1 MSDRLG
7 QTAKGKDGKTKYSS
21 LNLFDT
27 YKGKSLETQKPT
39 VTARHGLQ
47 SLGKVAAARRMPPP
61 ANLPSLKAENK
72 GNDPNISLVPK
83 DGTGWA
89 SKQESQDQKSTDAST
104 AQQPE
109 SQLPLASQTSGS
121 SQPKRPAATAVV
133 AAPQE
138 ATPSAQSGTKS
149 WAQASVTHGAQ
160 GDGGKG
166 SNQQSP
172 FSREEF
178 PTLQAAGDQDKV
190 GRERDIAD
198 QSYGPGPSLRPQN
211 VTSWREG
218 GGRNLGAPGGSLIEG
233 ETKELSPEEA
243 ASSIASSADQKVTVR
258 MAEQPPRPGVGVPQ
272 QAVPQPYPPPY
283 RGMMPAF
290 MYSPYCGLPFP
301 TPYGPQG
308 PYRYPPPDA
317 SKFPR
322 VPGPRLPQHPT
333 RMSEA
338 VKRPSILKQDDLKE
352 FDELENET
360 DDGWAGAHE
369 EIDYTEKLKF
379 SDDEDDDEAEKGK
392 SDNWDGQMSRPDRQV
407 SRNSENKKESPSE
420 EHSSV
425 KAARGEGPAP
435 AQAELGLPGSQ
446 PPRVSASWGPAV
458 DHQGRRTG
466 MCSPHEHQVAQGPY
480 SIYRQAASPSVHQ
493 AAVPQDKANPA
504 LANQKAP
511 VGEDEDEAWR
521 QRRKQSSTEIS
532 AAVERARKRREE
544 EERRMQEERRAAC
557 AEKLKRLDEKFGAS
571 EKRQKSEQEKEEASE
586 EKENEEPAGSNKR
599 QRTASSSSFEMTQVE
614 PPPPPEKEAI
624 EVKEEAGVV
633 RVESKVEAVVQGR
646 QPQPSQGYSKY
657 QKSLPPRFQRQQQEQ
672 LLKQQ
677 QQWQQQHHQQQQH
690 QSSQQAPPQQPPQP
704 LAMAPSAPMHPQQQ
718 KPMYPGSIGRP
729 PPPPMP
735 PMGYDPRWMMMP
747 PYMDPRMLQ
756 GRPPIDY
763 FPPGVHP
770 SGLMARERSDSGGS
784 GSEPFDRHPTRGTP
798 PIDPKLAW
806 AGDVFPSAEMRPL
819 ASPIRPHEE
828 DDKGLRSET
837 PPVRHRDTGP
847 PQSFVTGLQQVS
859 ESGPRHIPQMQRFP
873 LVERLDEQRQT
884 PWQNS
889 LPSVQA
895 ELERDRRVEMSS
907 QLQHSHSQRKAEQE
921 SMPLRRETAQLQ
933 HEDKKV
939 EPLVMHASRES
950 GQLSNSVKKAGPHI
964 QAPDILQH
972 KEDHSTKENKQDES
986 RKGDKPSRQDMHRP
1000 QRKESKTETRWGPRP
1015 GSKNR
1020 DDMGDKP
1027 ARRAGPIKKPVLKDM
1042 KREESEQEMEKGKP
1056 ASGDKTSIKGKDKLQ
1071 ESKFEAD
1078 ISKQDSSCSKVSQP
1092 GSSMS
1097 ASNKSLQGPPVT
1109 NMQDDRG
1116 KAKPSGKDQ
1125 RPEKMKPSRPPPKD
1139 FNSGPP
1145 PPRRNRDRDHS
1156 FDRSYSGRGRGRG
1169 RGEFFSRGRGYRG
1182 AYGGRG
1188 RGGRGRSREFRG
1200 YREPMYRMDEGGP
1213 KGSFR
1218 PRNTSETR
1226 SEGSEYEEIPKRRRQ
1241 RGSETGSETHESA
1254 SDVAHSDKEVS
1265 SSSKDQSKEFRN
1277 SDQGRVDKKN
1287 RSEPPKFGDKMPPRL
1302 SDSSRGR
1309 IFTPRGVPSRR
1320 GRGGMPRG
1328 GGRPQQGGWGPPSKM
1343 PPPKK
1348 QPSKEQLK
1356 APESRPPAIPPGKEN
1371 EKSLSDKP
1379 APPVDEPIMPE
1390 GQPHRP
1396 ERPIDKPPRRRR
1408 HGRSQQQ
1415 DKPPRFRRLKQEREV
1430 AARMNGERNLYPAE
1444 ALPPNPPPNPQT
1456 EEIKEVVRNAAG
1468 TKSPDL
1474 SNQNSDQANEEWE
1487 TASESSDFTER
1498 RDKDGMFMKNAPGS
1512 IKSIDP
1518 NAAQKKESS
1527 KRSFSS
1533 QRPGM
1538 DRQNRRSNPGDTS
1551 GKGNRNS
1558 AGSVRNEKR
1567 NWPSPKNRRPVEER
1581 TAPLP
1586 AALPQNASA
1595 VFRVDRIIPSDSAA
1609 IQKAIAE
1616 VNSRHKDR
1624 KLVPGKTKEKSGML
1638 TQFDLNNY
1646 AGVVIIDD
1654 HPAASAD
1661 DETISPLNDG
1671 FTRVLSKRQKKILDD
1686 ERRKKEEHLLQK
1698 AVKICAMDTLHPSLP
1713 GFPKKQ
1719 SKKVILSSIESEES
1733 CKGQTNAADLGTQ
1746 IWNTTHS
1753 VGSLTPPAASGLD
1766 TWIKPLNVFA
1776 EAASAEASQTDSGVD
1791 LSSDCQVSSTSSS
1804 QRSSPAS
1811 SLKTD
1816 TGERVGLINRIGTK
1830 VVEIRSAENQLPEP
1844 KEQRQ
1849 RPARTGALKE
1859 NKFQESATEL
1869 SKEHKPGPIG
1879 NERSLKNKKA
1889 REGQQKECPEV
1900 AAKAVGFS
1908 ISSRPKSKPDPDLL
1922 LETEV
1927 AVPPI
1932 QFGVSAKDSDFSLAV
1947 STLPRSTSSPP
1958 STLQNAASN
1967 DVPLAAPLPI
1977 PTIETPPQDS
1987 EMAPVSLPSNELTLK
2002 MESARKAWEKS
2013 PGVTEKDVAAS
2024 VTIADVPEIT
2034 DDYHS
2039 FVNSIP
2045 VASVAP
2051 SATLSVPSGQIPP
2064 CYMESHFYGSQ
2075 HRGMP
2080 PAISQHQAF
2089 QSGLSRAMPTQQI
2102 TLPLPLQGQSQVSA
2116 LGIRQGAPVSQTQD
2130 MFSSLQSFRSQQL
2143 YLQPGLSPPS
2153 TAMVQGSTLISGGPV
2168 KGQYVGFSAVQ
2179 AAEVAKAQPGL
2190 PYQHAACTPPMS
2202 VIYNTQLGNSQLIDS
2217 QLIQMRQGMA
2227 QPSDF
2232 YSSPLQQ
2239 PSQSNYFA
2247 AAPMSSGPLHQMLVP
2262 MLGSQLSVP
2271 GFGSMQQPLV
2281 QLPQSLHHSQAQTVP
2296 PGPPRRVL
2304 HSSFHTAA
2312 PALGREVNPVDPKI
2326 FHLDRKMNPSPGA
2339 LGYAVPSPAL
2349 FRPGATSPRG
2359 KSPGPNQCGINPL
2372 PCFRGNVSQQM
2383 PSYCSSK
2390 VRSRPYHG
2398 ASYTVPL
2405 HDPIIQAT
2413 RNAYLPPC
2421 PFLATRVPS
2430 GPTDGF
2436 LLPKAAKETD
2446 EDAKAKQRAEVLQST
2461 QRFFERVTPRSNS
2474 DASSLPAKE
2483 HQEAESAPLH
2493 KDEKSSSNP
2502 KPVRTGPIKP
2512 QSIKPQ
2518 DEKL

>member
-104 AQQPE
+104 SQQLE
-109 SQLPLASQTSGS
+109 SQLPPASQTSGS
-121 SQPKRPAATAVV
+121 SQPKRPVAATAVV
-133 AAPQE
+133 ATPQE

-218 GGRNLGAPGGSLIEG
+218 GGRNLGAPGASLIEG

-243 ASSIASSADQKVTVR
+243 ASSIASSADQKVPAR
-258 MAEQPPRPGVGVPQ
+258 MAEQPPRSGTGVPQ
-272 QAVPQPYPPPY
+272 QAVPQPFPPPY

-290 MYSPYCGLPFP
+290 MYAPYCSLPFP
-301 TPYGPQG
+301 APYGPQG
-308 PYRYPPPDA
+308 HYRYPSPDA

-322 VPGPRLPQHPT
+322 VAGPRLPQHPT

-379 SDDEDDDEAEKGK
+379 SDDEDDDDAEKGK
-392 SDNWDGQMSRPDRQV
+392 SDNWDGQLSRPERQEL
-407 SRNSENKKESPSE
+407 RNSEHRKEAPLE

-425 KAARGEGPAP
+425 KAARGEGPAT
-435 AQAELGLPGSQ
+435 ALTELG
-446 PPRVSASWGPAV
+446 PPRVPANWGPTA
-458 DHQGRRTG
+458 D
-466 MCSPHEHQVAQGPY
+466 Y
-480 SIYRQAASPSVHQ
+480 QAA
-493 AAVPQDKANPA
+493 APQDKPSPA

-586 EKENEEPAGSNKR
+586 GKENEEPVGSNKR
-599 QRTASSSSFEMTQVE
+599 QRTASSSSFEMTQAE
-614 PPPPPEKEAI
+614 PPPPPEKEAV
-624 EVKEEAGVV
+624 EVKEETGVA
-633 RVESKVEAVVQGR
+633 RVESKVEAVVPGR
-646 QPQPSQGYSKY
+646 QSQTSQGYSKY

-677 QQWQQQHHQQQQH
+677 QQQWQQQQQQQQQQHHHQQ
-690 QSSQQAPPQQPPQP
+690 QSSQQAPPQQPP

-718 KPMYPGSIGRP
+718 QKPMYTGSIGRP

-735 PMGYDPRWMMMP
+735 PLGYDPRWMMMP
-747 PYMDPRMLQ
+747 TYMDPRMIQ
-756 GRPPIDY
+756 GRPTIDY

-784 GSEPFDRHPTRGTP
+784 GSEPFDRHPSRGTP

-806 AGDVFPSAEMRPL
+806 AGDVFPSTEMRPL
-819 ASPIRPHEE
+819 ASPIRPREE

-837 PPVRHRDTGP
+837 PPVRHRDAGP
-847 PQSFVTGLQQVS
+847 PQSFMSGLQQVS
-859 ESGPRHIPQMQRFP
+859 ESGPRHVAQMQRYQ
-873 LVERLDEQRQT
+873 LVERLDEQRQS

-895 ELERDRRVEMSS
+895 ELGRDRRIEMSA
-907 QLQHSHSQRKAEQE
+907 QLQHPQRKADQE
-921 SMPLRRETAQLQ
+921 PMPVRREAAQLS

-939 EPLVMHASRES
+939 ETHVMHLPRES
-950 GQLSNSVKKAGPHI
+950 TQLSNSVKKAGPHP
-964 QAPDILQH
+964 QPLELLQH
-972 KEDHSTKENKQDES
+972 KEDHSAKENKLDEN
-986 RKGDKPSRQDMHRP
+986 RKGDKPGRQDAHRP

-1020 DDMGDKP
+1020 DEMGEKP
-1027 ARRAGPIKKPVLKDM
+1027 ARRAGPIKKPVLKEL
-1042 KREESEQEMEKGKP
+1042 KREDSEQEIEKGKL
-1056 ASGDKTSIKGKDKLQ
+1056 AAGEKATVKGKDKPQ
-1071 ESKFEAD
+1071 ESKFETD
-1078 ISKQDSSCSKVSQP
+1078 PSKPDSSSASLKSCQP
-1092 GSSMS
+1092 SPSVAG
-1097 ASNKSLQGPPVT
+1097 SNKSLPGPPVV
-1109 NMQDDRG
+1109 NLQDDRG
-1116 KAKPSGKDQ
+1116 KAKPSGKEQ
-1125 RPEKMKPSRPPPKD
+1125 RPEKTKPSKPPSKD
-1139 FNSGPP
+1139 FGSGPP

-1156 FDRSYSGRGRGRG
+1156 FDRGYSGRGRARG

-1200 YREPMYRMDEGGP
+1200 YREPMYRTDEDGA

-1218 PRNTSETR
+1218 PRNPSETR

-1265 SSSKDQSKEFRN
+1265 SNSKEPPKEFRN
-1277 SDQGRVDKKN
+1277 SDQGRMDKRN

-1328 GGRPQQGGWGPPSKM
+1328 GSGGGRPQQGGWGPSSKM
-1343 PPPKK
+1343 SPPKK
-1348 QPSKEQLK
+1348 QPSKEQMK
-1356 APESRPPAIPPGKEN
+1356 APENKLLDAPPGKEHD
-1371 EKSLSDKP
+1371 KSLPDKQVPASDP
-1379 APPVDEPIMPE
+1379 NFPE

-1396 ERPIDKPPRRRR
+1396 ERPLDRPPRRRR

-1430 AARMNGERNLYPAE
+1430 AARMNGERNPFPVDVLPA
-1444 ALPPNPPPNPQT
+1444 NPPPNPQA

-1498 RDKDGMFMKNAPGS
+1498 RDKDGVFVKNSGG
-1512 IKSIDP
+1512 IKSMDP

-1538 DRQNRRSNPGDTS
+1538 DRQNRRSNPGDS
-1551 GKGNRNS
+1551 GGKSSRSS
-1558 AGSVRNEKR
+1558 AGSMRNEKR
-1567 NWPSPKNRRPVEER
+1567 NWSSPKNRRPVEER
-1581 TAPLP
+1581 AP
-1586 AALPQNASA
+1586 ALPPALSQNASA

-1609 IQKAIAE
+1609 IQQAIAE
-1616 VNSRHKDR
+1616 VSSRQKDR
-1624 KLVPGKTKEKSGML
+1624 KLVPGKVKEKSDML
-1638 TQFDLNNY
+1638 TQFDLNDY
-1646 AGVVIIDD
+1646 ASVVIIDD
-1654 HPAASAD
+1654 HPAVSAD
-1661 DETISPLNDG
+1661 DGTMSPLNDG
-1671 FTRVLSKRQKKILDD
+1671 FTRVISKRQKRILDD

-1698 AVKICAMDTLHPSLP
+1698 AVKICGMDTLQASLP
-1713 GFPKKQ
+1713 GFSKKQ
-1719 SKKVILSSIESEES
+1719 SKKVTLSTTKSEES
-1733 CKGQTNAADLGTQ
+1733 NKGQSNATDLGTR

-1753 VGSLTPPAASGLD
+1753 VASLTPPANSGLE
-1766 TWIKPLNVFA
+1766 TWIKPLNVYA
-1776 EAASAEASQTDSGVD
+1776 EAVSAEASQTDSGVD

-1804 QRSSPAS
+1804 QRSSPDG

-1816 TGERVGLINRIGTK
+1816 TGERVGLINRISTK
-1830 VVEIRSAENQLPEP
+1830 VVDMRSPENQLPEP

-1849 RPARTGALKE
+1849 RPARTEALKE
-1859 NKFQESATEL
+1859 NKFQESTSEL
-1869 SKEHKPGPIG
+1869 GKEHKPGPIG

-1889 REGQQKECPEV
+1889 REGQHKASPDRG
-1900 AAKAVGFS
+1900 AKAVGFS
-1908 ISSRPKSKPDPDLL
+1908 VSSRPKSKPDPDLL

-1927 AVPPI
+1927 AMPPI

-1947 STLPRSTSSPP
+1947 STMPKSTSSSP

-1967 DVPLAAPLPI
+1967 DVPLPPPLPVT
-1977 PTIETPPQDS
+1977 TIEAPPQNS
-1987 EMAPVSLPSNELTLK
+1987 EMAPASHPGNELTLK

-2013 PGVTEKDVAAS
+2013 PSVTEKEAAAS
-2024 VTIADVPEIT
+2024 VTNTDVPEIT
-2034 DDYHS
+2034 GGYHS
-2039 FVNSIP
+2039 FVTSIPAIP

-2051 SATLSVPSGQIPP
+2051 SATLSAPGGQIPP
-2064 CYMESHFYGSQ
+2064 CYVESHYYGSQ
-2075 HRGMP
+2075 PRGMP
-2080 PAISQHQAF
+2080 PSISQHQGF
-2089 QSGLSRAMPTQQI
+2089 QPGLSRAMPTQQI
-2102 TLPLPLQGQSQVSA
+2102 TLPLHTPLQGQAQVSA
-2116 LGIRQGAPVSQTQD
+2116 LASDKETPVSQTQD
-2130 MFSSLQSFRSQQL
+2130 MFTSLQSFRSQQL

-2153 TAMVQGSTLISGGPV
+2153 AAMVQGSTLISGGPV
-2168 KGQYVGFSAVQ
+2168 KGQYVGFSAMQ
-2179 AAEVAKAQPGL
+2179 AGEVTKTPAGL
-2190 PYQHAACTPPMS
+2190 PYQQAACTPPMS
-2202 VIYNTQLGNSQLIDS
+2202 LIYNTQLGNSQLIDS
-2217 QLIQMRQGMA
+2217 QLIQMRQGLA

-2239 PSQSNYFA
+2239 PSQSNYFTA
-2247 AAPMSSGPLHQMLVP
+2247 PPMSSGPLHQMLVP

-2271 GFGSMQQPLV
+2271 GFDPCSSPWFNFRS
-2281 QLPQSLHHSQAQTVP
+2281 PLHHSQPQTVP
-2296 PGPPRRVL
+2296 PGAPRRVL
-2304 HSSFHTAA
+2304 HSSFHTTA
-2312 PALGREVNPVDPKI
+2312 PTLGREVNPVDHKT
-2326 FHLDRKMNPSPGA
+2326 FHLDRKMNQSPGA
-2339 LGYAVPSPAL
+2339 LGYTVPSPTM
-2349 FRPGATSPRG
+2349 FRPGTTSPRG
-2359 KSPGPNQCGINPL
+2359 KSPGPAQCGINPL
-2372 PCFRGNVSQQM
+2372 PCFRGNVSQQA
-2383 PSYCSSK
+2383 
-2390 VRSRPYHG
+2390 R
-2398 ASYTVPL
+2398 
-2405 HDPIIQAT
+2405 
-2413 RNAYLPPC
+2413 
-2421 PFLATRVPS
+2421 
-2430 GPTDGF
+2430 
-2436 LLPKAAKETD
+2436 
-2446 EDAKAKQRAEVLQST
+2446 QRAEVLQST
-2461 QRFFERVTPRSNS
+2461 QRFFERVTPHSSSSSNP
-2474 DASSLPAKE
+2474 SSLPASE
-2483 HQEAESAPLH
+2483 QQEGDSLTSH
-2493 KDEKSSSNP
+2493 KDEKSSGNP

>member
-39 VTARHGLQ
+39 VTTRHGLQ

-109 SQLPLASQTSGS
+109 SQLPPASQTSGS
-121 SQPKRPAATAVV
+121 SQPKRPAAATAVV

-138 ATPSAQSGTKS
+138 ATPSAQSGAKS

-243 ASSIASSADQKVTVR
+243 ASSIASSADQKVTAR

-379 SDDEDDDEAEKGK
+379 SDDEDDDDAEKGK
-392 SDNWDGQMSRPDRQV
+392 SDNWDGQTSRPDRQEL
-407 SRNSENKKESPSE
+407 RTSENRKEPPSE
-420 EHSSV
+420 EHLSV

-435 AQAELGLPGSQ
+435 AQTELGPPGSQ

-458 DHQGRRTG
+458 DHQGRRTS

-480 SIYRQAASPSVHQ
+480 SIYRQAASPSIHQ
-493 AAVPQDKANPA
+493 TAVPQDKANPA

-586 EKENEEPAGSNKR
+586 EKENEEPVGSNKR
-599 QRTASSSSFEMTQVE
+599 QRTASSSSFEMTQAE
-614 PPPPPEKEAI
+614 PLPPPEKETV
-624 EVKEEAGVV
+624 EVKEEAGAV
-633 RVESKVEAVVQGR
+633 RVESKVEAVVPGR

-677 QQWQQQHHQQQQH
+677 QQWQQQQHQHHQQQH
-690 QSSQQAPPQQPPQP
+690 QSSQQTPPQQPPQPQP

-837 PPVRHRDTGP
+837 PPVRHRDSGP
-847 PQSFVTGLQQVS
+847 PQSFVSGLQVS
-859 ESGPRHIPQMQRFP
+859 ESGPRHVPQMQRYP
-873 LVERLDEQRQT
+873 LIERMDEQRQT

-895 ELERDRRVEMSS
+895 ELERDRRVEMPS
-907 QLQHSHSQRKAEQE
+907 QLQHSHPQRKTEQE
-921 SMPLRRETAQLQ
+921 SMSLRRETAQLQ

-939 EPLVMHASRES
+939 ESLVMHVSRES
-950 GQLSNSVKKAGPHI
+950 SQLTNTVKKAGPHI
-964 QAPDILQH
+964 QAPEVLQH
-972 KEDHSTKENKQDES
+972 KEDHPVKENKQDES
-986 RKGDKPSRQDMHRP
+986 RKGDKPSRQDVHRP

-1042 KREESEQEMEKGKP
+1042 KREDSEQEMEKGKP
-1056 ASGDKTSIKGKDKLQ
+1056 SGEKVTVKGKDKSQ

-1078 ISKQDSSCSKVSQP
+1078 PSKQDSSASLKASQSGP
-1092 GSSMS
+1092 SLS
-1097 ASNKSLQGPPVT
+1097 ASNKASQGPPISNV
-1109 NMQDDRG
+1109 QDDRG
-1116 KAKPSGKDQ
+1116 KAKSSGKDQ
-1125 RPEKMKPSRPPPKD
+1125 RPEKMKPSKPPPKD

-1145 PPRRNRDRDHS
+1145 PPRRNRERDHS

-1200 YREPMYRMDEGGP
+1200 YREPMYRTEEGGP

-1218 PRNTSETR
+1218 PRNPSETR

-1265 SSSKDQSKEFRN
+1265 CSSKEAPKEFRN
-1277 SDQGRVDKKN
+1277 SDHGRSDKKN

-1328 GGRPQQGGWGPPSKM
+1328 GGGRPQQGGWGPPSKM
-1343 PPPKK
+1343 SPPKK
-1348 QPSKEQLK
+1348 QPSKEQVK
-1356 APESRPPAIPPGKEN
+1356 APESRAADIAPGKEV
-1371 EKSLSDKP
+1371 EKSLSEKP
-1379 APPVDEPIMPE
+1379 PPPVCESVVPE
-1390 GQPHRP
+1390 GQPHRT
-1396 ERPIDKPPRRRR
+1396 ERPLDKPPRRRR

-1430 AARMNGERNLYPAE
+1430 AARMNGERSLFPAE

-1456 EEIKEVVRNAAG
+1456 EEIKEVMRNAAG

-1498 RDKDGMFMKNAPGS
+1498 RDKDGMFVKNAPGG
-1512 IKSIDP
+1512 IKSVDP
-1518 NAAQKKESS
+1518 NATQKKESS

-1538 DRQNRRSNPGDTS
+1538 DRQNRRSNPGDS
-1551 GKGNRNS
+1551 SSKSNRNS
-1558 AGSVRNEKR
+1558 AGSVRSEKR

-1624 KLVPGKTKEKSGML
+1624 KLVPSKMKEKNDML

-1646 AGVVIIDD
+1646 ASVVIIDD
-1654 HPAASAD
+1654 HPAVSAD
-1661 DETISPLNDG
+1661 DESISPLNDG
-1671 FTRVLSKRQKKILDD
+1671 FTRVLSKRQKRILDD

-1698 AVKICAMDTLHPSLP
+1698 AGKICAMDPLHPSLP

-1719 SKKVILSSIESEES
+1719 SKKVTLSNIESEES

-1746 IWNTTHS
+1746 IWNSTRS

-1811 SLKTD
+1811 SLKTE
-1816 TGERVGLINRIGTK
+1816 TGERVGLINRISTK

-1849 RPARTGALKE
+1849 RPARSGALKE
-1859 NKFQESATEL
+1859 NKFQESASEL
-1869 SKEHKPGPIG
+1869 SKDHKPGPIG

-1889 REGQQKECPEV
+1889 REGHPKDGPDTT
-1900 AAKAVGFS
+1900 AKAVGFS
-1908 ISSRPKSKPDPDLL
+1908 MSSRPKSKPDPDLL

-1932 QFGVSAKDSDFSLAV
+1932 QFGVSAKDSDFSLTV
-1947 STLPRSTSSPP
+1947 TTLPRSTGSPP
-1958 STLQNAASN
+1958 NNLQNAASN
-1967 DVPLAAPLPI
+1967 DVPLAAPLPV

-1987 EMAPVSLPSNELTLK
+1987 EMAPVSLPSTELTLK

-2013 PGVTEKDVAAS
+2013 PGVTEKDVSAS
-2024 VTIADVPEIT
+2024 VANTDMAEIT

-2051 SATLSVPSGQIPP
+2051 SATLSAPSNQIPP

-2075 HRGMP
+2075 PRGMP
-2080 PAISQHQAF
+2080 PSISQHQAF

-2102 TLPLPLQGQSQVSA
+2102 TLPLHTPLQGQAQVSA
-2116 LGIRQGAPVSQTQD
+2116 LSIRQGTQVSQTQD
-2130 MFSSLQSFRSQQL
+2130 MFNSLQSFRSQQL

-2153 TAMVQGSTLISGGPV
+2153 AAMVQGSTLISGAPV

-2217 QLIQMRQGMA
+2217 QLIQMRQSMA

-2239 PSQSNYFA
+2239 PNQNSYFA

-2271 GFGSMQQPLV
+2271 GFGSIQQPLV

-2312 PALGREVNPVDPKI
+2312 PTLGREVNPVDPKT
-2326 FHLDRKMNPSPGA
+2326 FHLERKMNPSPGA
-2339 LGYAVPSPAL
+2339 LGYAVPSPAM
-2349 FRPGATSPRG
+2349 FRPGSTSPRG
-2359 KSPGPNQCGINPL
+2359 KSPGPAQCGINPM
-2372 PCFRGNVSQQM
+2372 PCFRGNVSQQ
-2383 PSYCSSK
+2383 
-2390 VRSRPYHG
+2390 
-2398 ASYTVPL
+2398 
-2405 HDPIIQAT
+2405 
-2413 RNAYLPPC
+2413 
-2421 PFLATRVPS
+2421 
-2430 GPTDGF
+2430 
-2436 LLPKAAKETD
+2436 
-2446 EDAKAKQRAEVLQST
+2446 AKQRAEVLQST
-2461 QRFFERVTPRSNS
+2461 QRFFERVTPRNSS
-2474 DASSLPAKE
+2474 DAGPLPAKE
-2483 HQEAESAPLH
+2483 HQEGESVPSH

>member
-89 SKQESQDQKSTDAST
+89 SKQESQDQKNTDAST

-109 SQLPLASQTSGS
+109 SQLPPASQTSGS
-121 SQPKRPAATAVV
+121 SQPKRPAAATAVV
-133 AAPQE
+133 ATPQE

-322 VPGPRLPQHPT
+322 VPGPRLPPHPT
-333 RMSEA
+333 RMPEA

-379 SDDEDDDEAEKGK
+379 SDDEDDDDAEKGK
-392 SDNWDGQMSRPDRQV
+392 SENWDGQTSRPDRQE
-407 SRNSENKKESPSE
+407 SRTSENKKEPPSE
-420 EHSSV
+420 EHLSV
-425 KAARGEGPAP
+425 KAGRGEGLTS
-435 AQAELGLPGSQ
+435 AQTELGPPGSQ

-458 DHQGRRTG
+458 DHQTT
-466 MCSPHEHQVAQGPY
+466 
-480 SIYRQAASPSVHQ
+480 
-493 AAVPQDKANPA
+493 VPQEKANPS
-504 LANQKAP
+504 LANQKTP

-586 EKENEEPAGSNKR
+586 EKENEEPVGSNKR
-599 QRTASSSSFEMTQVE
+599 QRTASSGSFEMPQAE
-614 PPPPPEKEAI
+614 PPPPPEKETV

-633 RVESKVEAVVQGR
+633 RVESKVETVVPGR
-646 QPQPSQGYSKY
+646 QPQPCQGYSKY

-677 QQWQQQHHQQQQH
+677 QQWQQQQQQQH
-690 QSSQQAPPQQPPQP
+690 QSSQQVPPQQPPQPQP

-718 KPMYPGSIGRP
+718 KPMYPGSIGR

-763 FPPGVHP
+763 FPAGVHP

-806 AGDVFPSAEMRPL
+806 AGDVFPPAEIRPL
-819 ASPIRPHEE
+819 ASPIRPHDE
-828 DDKGLRSET
+828 DDKSLRSET

-847 PQSFVTGLQQVS
+847 PQSFVSGLQVS
-859 ESGPRHIPQMQRFP
+859 DSGPRHVPQMQRYT
-873 LVERLDEQRQT
+873 LMDRLDEQRQT

-889 LPSVQA
+889 LPSVQM
-895 ELERDRRVEMSS
+895 ELERDRRVEVSS
-907 QLQHSHSQRKAEQE
+907 QLQHSHAQRKAEQE
-921 SMPLRRETAQLQ
+921 SMPIRRETTQLQ
-933 HEDKKV
+933 HEDKKM
-939 EPLVMHASRES
+939 EPLMMHVPREAS
-950 GQLSNSVKKAGPHI
+950 QLSNVVKKAAPHI
-964 QAPDILQH
+964 QAAEVLQH
-972 KEDHSTKENKQDES
+972 KEDHSVKENKQEENK
-986 RKGDKPSRQDMHRP
+986 KGDKPNRQDMHRP

-1020 DDMGDKP
+1020 DEPSDKP

-1042 KREESEQEMEKGKP
+1042 KREDSEQEVEKGKP
-1056 ASGDKTSIKGKDKLQ
+1056 ASGEKTVVKGKDKLQ
-1071 ESKFEAD
+1071 EFKLEAD
-1078 ISKQDSSCSKVSQP
+1078 CSKQDSSSLKVSQP
-1092 GSSMS
+1092 VPSVSV
-1097 ASNKSLQGPPVT
+1097 SNKPSQGPPLSNV
-1109 NMQDDRG
+1109 QDDRG

-1125 RPEKMKPSRPPPKD
+1125 RPEKAKTSKPPQKD
-1139 FNSGPP
+1139 FNNGPP

-1200 YREPMYRMDEGGP
+1200 YREPMYRTEESGS
-1213 KGSFR
+1213 KSSFR
-1218 PRNTSETR
+1218 PRNPSETR

-1265 SSSKDQSKEFRN
+1265 SSSKEPTKEFRN
-1277 SDQGRVDKKN
+1277 SDQGRADKKN
-1287 RSEPPKFGDKMPPRL
+1287 RAEPPKLADKMPPRL

-1309 IFTPRGVPSRR
+1309 VFTPRGVPSRR

-1328 GGRPQQGGWGPPSKM
+1328 GGGGGGRPQQGGWGPSSKV

-1348 QPSKEQLK
+1348 QPSKEQVK
-1356 APESRPPAIPPGKEN
+1356 TPEIRPLDMHPGKES
-1371 EKSLSDKP
+1371 EKNPSEKLPQVGES
-1379 APPVDEPIMPE
+1379 AAPE
-1390 GQPHRP
+1390 GQPHRS
-1396 ERPIDKPPRRRR
+1396 ERPPDKPPRRRR

-1430 AARMNGERNLYPAE
+1430 AARMNGERNLFPE
-1444 ALPPNPPPNPQT
+1444 SLPPNPPPNPQT

-1498 RDKDGMFMKNAPGS
+1498 RDKDGMFVKNAPGG
-1512 IKSIDP
+1512 IKSVDP

-1538 DRQNRRSNPGDTS
+1538 DRQNRRSNPGDSS

-1567 NWPSPKNRRPVEER
+1567 NWPSPKNRRPVEDR
-1581 TAPLP
+1581 TTLA

-1616 VNSRHKDR
+1616 VNNRHKDC
-1624 KLVPGKTKEKSGML
+1624 KLAPGKIKEKNDML

-1646 AGVVIIDD
+1646 ASVVIIDD
-1654 HPAASAD
+1654 HPAISAD
-1661 DETISPLNDG
+1661 DESISPLNDG
-1671 FTRVLSKRQKKILDD
+1671 FTRVLSKRQKRILDD

-1698 AVKICAMDTLHPSLP
+1698 AVKICTMDSLHPSLS

-1719 SKKVILSSIESEES
+1719 SKKVTHSNLESEES
-1733 CKGQTNAADLGTQ
+1733 CKGQTNAANLGTQ

-1753 VGSLTPPAASGLD
+1753 AASGLD

-1816 TGERVGLINRIGTK
+1816 TGERVGLINRISTK
-1830 VVEIRSAENQLPEP
+1830 VVEIRSAENQLLEP

-1859 NKFQESATEL
+1859 NKFQESASEL

-1889 REGQQKECPEV
+1889 REGQQKENPET

-1908 ISSRPKSKPDPDLL
+1908 INSRPKSKPDPDLL

-1927 AVPPI
+1927 TVPPI

-1947 STLPRSTSSPP
+1947 PTIQRSTSSPP
-1958 STLQNAASN
+1958 NKLQTAASN
-1967 DVPLAAPLPI
+1967 DVPLAAPVPV
-1977 PTIETPPQDS
+1977 PTIETPPQNN
-1987 EMAPVSLPSNELTLK
+1987 EMSPVSLPSNELTLK

-2024 VTIADVPEIT
+2024 VTNADVPEMAGN
-2034 DDYHS
+2034 YHS

-2051 SATLSVPSGQIPP
+2051 SSPLSAPSGHIPP

-2075 HRGMP
+2075 PRGMP
-2080 PAISQHQAF
+2080 PSISQHQAF

-2102 TLPLPLQGQSQVSA
+2102 TLPLHTPLQGQAQVST
-2116 LGIRQGAPVSQTQD
+2116 LSIRQGTPVSQTQD
-2130 MFSSLQSFRSQQL
+2130 MFSPLQSFRSQQL

-2153 TAMVQGSTLISGGPV
+2153 AAMVQGSPLISGAPV
-2168 KGQYVGFSAVQ
+2168 KSQYVGFSAVQ
-2179 AAEVAKAQPGL
+2179 AAEVAKAQQGL

-2217 QLIQMRQGMA
+2217 QIIQMRQSMA

-2239 PSQSNYFA
+2239 PNQSNYFA
-2247 AAPMSSGPLHQMLVP
+2247 ATPISSGPLHQMLVP

-2271 GFGSMQQPLV
+2271 GFGSVQQPLV

-2296 PGPPRRVL
+2296 PGPPRRVV
-2304 HSSFHTAA
+2304 HSGFHTAA
-2312 PALGREVNPVDPKI
+2312 PTLGREVNPMDPKT
-2326 FHLDRKMNPSPGA
+2326 FHLDRKMNPSPETF
-2339 LGYAVPSPAL
+2339 GYSVPSPAM
-2349 FRPGATSPRG
+2349 FRTGSTSPRG
-2359 KSPGPNQCGINPL
+2359 KSPGPVQCGVNSL
-2372 PCFRGNVSQQM
+2372 PCYRGNVSQQ
-2383 PSYCSSK
+2383 
-2390 VRSRPYHG
+2390 
-2398 ASYTVPL
+2398 
-2405 HDPIIQAT
+2405 
-2413 RNAYLPPC
+2413 
-2421 PFLATRVPS
+2421 
-2430 GPTDGF
+2430 
-2436 LLPKAAKETD
+2436 
-2446 EDAKAKQRAEVLQST
+2446 AKQRAEVLQST
-2461 QRFFERVTPRSNS
+2461 QRFFERVTPCSNNS
-2474 DASSLPAKE
+2474 DVGSLPAEE
-2483 HQEAESAPLH
+2483 HQEEESTMPR
-2493 KDEKSSSNP
+2493 KDEKSSSKP

-2518 DEKL
+2518 EEKL

>member
-109 SQLPLASQTSGS
+109 SQLPPASQTSGS
-121 SQPKRPAATAVV
+121 SQPKRPAAATAVV
-133 AAPQE
+133 ATPQE

-322 VPGPRLPQHPT
+322 VPGPRLPPHPT
-333 RMSEA
+333 RMPEA

-379 SDDEDDDEAEKGK
+379 SDDEDDDDPEKGK
-392 SDNWDGQMSRPDRQV
+392 SENWDGQTSRPDRQEL
-407 SRNSENKKESPSE
+407 RTSENKKEPPSE
-420 EHSSV
+420 EHLSV
-425 KAARGEGPAP
+425 KAGRGEGLTS
-435 AQAELGLPGSQ
+435 AQTELGPPGSQ

-458 DHQGRRTG
+458 DHQTT
-466 MCSPHEHQVAQGPY
+466 
-480 SIYRQAASPSVHQ
+480 
-493 AAVPQDKANPA
+493 VPQEKANPS
-504 LANQKAP
+504 LANQKTP

-586 EKENEEPAGSNKR
+586 EKENEEPVASNKR
-599 QRTASSSSFEMTQVE
+599 QRTASSGSFEMPQAE
-614 PPPPPEKEAI
+614 PPPPPEKETV

-633 RVESKVEAVVQGR
+633 RVESKVETVVPGR

-677 QQWQQQHHQQQQH
+677 QQWQQQQQHQQQH
-690 QSSQQAPPQQPPQP
+690 QSSQQVPPQQPPQPQP

-718 KPMYPGSIGRP
+718 KPMYPGSIGR

-763 FPPGVHP
+763 FPAGVHP

-806 AGDVFPSAEMRPL
+806 AGDVFPPAEIRPL
-819 ASPIRPHEE
+819 ASPIRPHDE
-828 DDKGLRSET
+828 DDKSLRSET

-847 PQSFVTGLQQVS
+847 PQSFVSSLQVS
-859 ESGPRHIPQMQRFP
+859 DSGPRHVPQMQRYT
-873 LVERLDEQRQT
+873 LMDRLDEQRQT

-889 LPSVQA
+889 LPSVQM

-907 QLQHSHSQRKAEQE
+907 QLQHSHPQRKAEQE
-921 SMPLRRETAQLQ
+921 SMPIRRETTQLQ
-933 HEDKKV
+933 HEDKKM
-939 EPLVMHASRES
+939 EPLMMHVPRES
-950 GQLSNSVKKAGPHI
+950 SQLSNVVKKAAPHI
-964 QAPDILQH
+964 QAAEVLQH
-972 KEDHSTKENKQDES
+972 KEDHSVKENKQEENK
-986 RKGDKPSRQDMHRP
+986 KGDKPNRQDMHRP

-1020 DDMGDKP
+1020 DEPSDKP

-1042 KREESEQEMEKGKP
+1042 KREDSEQEVEKGKP
-1056 ASGDKTSIKGKDKLQ
+1056 TSGEKTVVKGKDKSQ
-1071 ESKFEAD
+1071 EFKLEAD
-1078 ISKQDSSCSKVSQP
+1078 CSKQDSSASLKASQP
-1092 GSSMS
+1092 VPSVSV
-1097 ASNKSLQGPPVT
+1097 SNKPSQGPPLSNV
-1109 NMQDDRG
+1109 QDDRG

-1125 RPEKMKPSRPPPKD
+1125 RPEKAKTSKPPQKD
-1139 FNSGPP
+1139 FNNGPP

-1200 YREPMYRMDEGGP
+1200 YREPMYRTEESGS
-1213 KGSFR
+1213 KSSFR
-1218 PRNTSETR
+1218 PRNPSETR

-1265 SSSKDQSKEFRN
+1265 TSSKEPAKEFRN
-1277 SDQGRVDKKN
+1277 SDQGRADKKN
-1287 RSEPPKFGDKMPPRL
+1287 RAEPPKLADKMPPRL

-1309 IFTPRGVPSRR
+1309 VFTPRGVPSRR

-1328 GGRPQQGGWGPPSKM
+1328 GGGGGGRPQQGGWGPSSKV

-1348 QPSKEQLK
+1348 QPSKEQVK
-1356 APESRPPAIPPGKEN
+1356 TPEIRPLDMPPGKES
-1371 EKSLSDKP
+1371 EKNPSEKP
-1379 APPVDEPIMPE
+1379 PQVGESAAPE
-1390 GQPHRP
+1390 GQPHRS
-1396 ERPIDKPPRRRR
+1396 ERPPDKPPRRRR

-1430 AARMNGERNLYPAE
+1430 AARMNGERNLFPE
-1444 ALPPNPPPNPQT
+1444 SLPPNPPPNPQT

-1498 RDKDGMFMKNAPGS
+1498 RDKDGMFVKNAPGG
-1512 IKSIDP
+1512 IKSVDP

-1538 DRQNRRSNPGDTS
+1538 DRQNRRSNPGDSS

-1567 NWPSPKNRRPVEER
+1567 NWPSPKNRRPVEDR
-1581 TAPLP
+1581 TTLA

-1616 VNSRHKDR
+1616 VNNRHKDC
-1624 KLVPGKTKEKSGML
+1624 KLAPGKIKEKNDML

-1646 AGVVIIDD
+1646 ASVVIIDD
-1654 HPAASAD
+1654 HPAVSAD
-1661 DETISPLNDG
+1661 DESISPLNDG
-1671 FTRVLSKRQKKILDD
+1671 FTRVLSKRQKRILDD

-1698 AVKICAMDTLHPSLP
+1698 AVKICTMDSLHPSLS

-1719 SKKVILSSIESEES
+1719 SKKVTLSNLESEES
-1733 CKGQTNAADLGTQ
+1733 CKGQTNTADLGTQ

-1753 VGSLTPPAASGLD
+1753 AASGLD

-1816 TGERVGLINRIGTK
+1816 TGERVGLINRISTK
-1830 VVEIRSAENQLPEP
+1830 VVEIRSAENQLLEP

-1859 NKFQESATEL
+1859 NKFQESASEL

-1889 REGQQKECPEV
+1889 REGQQKESPET

-1908 ISSRPKSKPDPDLL
+1908 INSRPKSKPDPDLL

-1927 AVPPI
+1927 TVPPI

-1947 STLPRSTSSPP
+1947 PTIQRSASSPP
-1958 STLQNAASN
+1958 NKLQNAAST
-1967 DVPLAAPLPI
+1967 DVPLAAPVPV
-1977 PTIETPPQDS
+1977 PTIETPPQDN
-1987 EMAPVSLPSNELTLK
+1987 EMSPVSLPSNELTLK

-2024 VTIADVPEIT
+2024 VTNADVPEMAGN
-2034 DDYHS
+2034 YHS

-2051 SATLSVPSGQIPP
+2051 SAPLSAPSGQIPP

-2075 HRGMP
+2075 PRGMP
-2080 PAISQHQAF
+2080 PSISQHQAF

-2102 TLPLPLQGQSQVSA
+2102 TLPLHTPLQGQAQVST
-2116 LGIRQGAPVSQTQD
+2116 LSIRQGTPVSQTQD

-2153 TAMVQGSTLISGGPV
+2153 AAMVQGSTLISGGPV

-2179 AAEVAKAQPGL
+2179 AAEVAKAQQGL

-2217 QLIQMRQGMA
+2217 QIIQMRQSMA

-2239 PSQSNYFA
+2239 PNQSNYFA
-2247 AAPMSSGPLHQMLVP
+2247 ATPISSGPLHQMLVP

-2271 GFGSMQQPLV
+2271 GFGSVQQPLV

-2296 PGPPRRVL
+2296 PGPPRRVI
-2304 HSSFHTAA
+2304 HSGFHTAA
-2312 PALGREVNPVDPKI
+2312 PTLGREVNPMDPKT
-2326 FHLDRKMNPSPGA
+2326 FHLDRKMNPSPEA
-2339 LGYAVPSPAL
+2339 LGYSVPSPAM
-2349 FRPGATSPRG
+2349 FRTGSTSPRG
-2359 KSPGPNQCGINPL
+2359 KSPGPAQCGVNSL
-2372 PCFRGNVSQQM
+2372 PCYRGNVSQQ
-2383 PSYCSSK
+2383 
-2390 VRSRPYHG
+2390 
-2398 ASYTVPL
+2398 
-2405 HDPIIQAT
+2405 
-2413 RNAYLPPC
+2413 
-2421 PFLATRVPS
+2421 
-2430 GPTDGF
+2430 
-2436 LLPKAAKETD
+2436 
-2446 EDAKAKQRAEVLQST
+2446 AKQRAEVLQST
-2461 QRFFERVTPRSNS
+2461 QRFFERVTPCSNNS
-2474 DASSLPAKE
+2474 DVGSLPAEE
-2483 HQEAESAPLH
+2483 HQEEEITMPR
-2493 KDEKSSSNP
+2493 KDEKSSSKP

-2518 DEKL
+2518 EEKL

>member
-109 SQLPLASQTSGS
+109 SQLPPASQTSGS
-121 SQPKRPAATAVV
+121 SQPKRPAAATAVV
-133 AAPQE
+133 ATPQE

-322 VPGPRLPQHPT
+322 VPGPRLPPHPT
-333 RMSEA
+333 RMPEA

-379 SDDEDDDEAEKGK
+379 SDDEDDDDPEKGK
-392 SDNWDGQMSRPDRQV
+392 SENWDGQTSRPDRQEL
-407 SRNSENKKESPSE
+407 RTSENKKEPPSE
-420 EHSSV
+420 EHLSV
-425 KAARGEGPAP
+425 KAGRGEGLTS
-435 AQAELGLPGSQ
+435 AQTELGPPGSQ

-466 MCSPHEHQVAQGPY
+466 MCSPHEHQIAPGSY
-480 SIYRQAASPSVHQ
+480 SIYRQAASPSMHQ
-493 AAVPQDKANPA
+493 TTVPQEKANPS
-504 LANQKAP
+504 LANQKTP

-586 EKENEEPAGSNKR
+586 EKENEEPVASNKR
-599 QRTASSSSFEMTQVE
+599 QRTASSGSFEMPQAE
-614 PPPPPEKEAI
+614 PPPPPEKETV

-633 RVESKVEAVVQGR
+633 RVESKVETVVPGR

-677 QQWQQQHHQQQQH
+677 QQWQQQQQHQQQH
-690 QSSQQAPPQQPPQP
+690 QSSQQVPPQQPPQPQP

-718 KPMYPGSIGRP
+718 KPMYPGSIGR

-763 FPPGVHP
+763 FPAGVHP

-806 AGDVFPSAEMRPL
+806 AGDVFPPAEIRPL
-819 ASPIRPHEE
+819 ASPIRPHDE
-828 DDKGLRSET
+828 DDKSLRSET

-847 PQSFVTGLQQVS
+847 PQSFVSSLQVS
-859 ESGPRHIPQMQRFP
+859 DSGPRHVPQMQRYT
-873 LVERLDEQRQT
+873 LMDRLDEQRQT

-889 LPSVQA
+889 LPSVQM

-907 QLQHSHSQRKAEQE
+907 QLQHSHPQRKAEQE
-921 SMPLRRETAQLQ
+921 SMPIRRETTQLQ
-933 HEDKKV
+933 HEDKKM
-939 EPLVMHASRES
+939 EPLMMHVPRES
-950 GQLSNSVKKAGPHI
+950 SQLSNVVKKAAPHI
-964 QAPDILQH
+964 QAAEVLQH
-972 KEDHSTKENKQDES
+972 KEDHSVKENKQEENK
-986 RKGDKPSRQDMHRP
+986 KGDKPNRQDMHRP

-1020 DDMGDKP
+1020 DEPSDKP

-1042 KREESEQEMEKGKP
+1042 KREDSEQEVEKGKP
-1056 ASGDKTSIKGKDKLQ
+1056 TSGEKTVVKGKDKSQ
-1071 ESKFEAD
+1071 EFKLEAD
-1078 ISKQDSSCSKVSQP
+1078 CSKQDSSASLKASQP
-1092 GSSMS
+1092 VPSVSV
-1097 ASNKSLQGPPVT
+1097 SNKPSQGPPLSNV
-1109 NMQDDRG
+1109 QDDRG

-1125 RPEKMKPSRPPPKD
+1125 RPEKAKTSKPPQKD
-1139 FNSGPP
+1139 FNNGPP

-1200 YREPMYRMDEGGP
+1200 YREPMYRTEESGS
-1213 KGSFR
+1213 KSSFR
-1218 PRNTSETR
+1218 PRNPSETR

-1265 SSSKDQSKEFRN
+1265 TSSKEPAKEFRN
-1277 SDQGRVDKKN
+1277 SDQGRADKKN
-1287 RSEPPKFGDKMPPRL
+1287 RAEPPKLADKMPPRL

-1309 IFTPRGVPSRR
+1309 VFTPRGVPSRR

-1328 GGRPQQGGWGPPSKM
+1328 GGGGGGRPQQGGWGPSSKV

-1348 QPSKEQLK
+1348 QPSKEQVK
-1356 APESRPPAIPPGKEN
+1356 TPEIRPLDMPPGKES
-1371 EKSLSDKP
+1371 EKNPSEKP
-1379 APPVDEPIMPE
+1379 PQVGESAAPE
-1390 GQPHRP
+1390 GQPHRS
-1396 ERPIDKPPRRRR
+1396 ERPPDKPPRRRR

-1430 AARMNGERNLYPAE
+1430 AARMNGERNLFPE
-1444 ALPPNPPPNPQT
+1444 SLPPNPPPNPQT

-1498 RDKDGMFMKNAPGS
+1498 RDKDGMFVKNAPGG
-1512 IKSIDP
+1512 IKSVDP

-1538 DRQNRRSNPGDTS
+1538 DRQNRRSNPGDSS

-1567 NWPSPKNRRPVEER
+1567 NWPSPKNRRPVEDR
-1581 TAPLP
+1581 TTLA

-1616 VNSRHKDR
+1616 VNNRHKDC
-1624 KLVPGKTKEKSGML
+1624 KLAPGKIKEKNDML

-1646 AGVVIIDD
+1646 ASVVIIDD
-1654 HPAASAD
+1654 HPAVSAD
-1661 DETISPLNDG
+1661 DESISPLNDG
-1671 FTRVLSKRQKKILDD
+1671 FTRVLSKRQKRILDD

-1698 AVKICAMDTLHPSLP
+1698 AVKICTMDSLHPSLS

-1719 SKKVILSSIESEES
+1719 SKKVTLSNLESEES
-1733 CKGQTNAADLGTQ
+1733 CKGQTNTADLGTQ

-1753 VGSLTPPAASGLD
+1753 AASGLD

-1816 TGERVGLINRIGTK
+1816 TGERVGLINRISTK
-1830 VVEIRSAENQLPEP
+1830 VVEIRSAENQLLEP

-1859 NKFQESATEL
+1859 NKFQESASEL

-1889 REGQQKECPEV
+1889 REGQQKESPET

-1908 ISSRPKSKPDPDLL
+1908 INSRPKSKPDPDLL

-1927 AVPPI
+1927 TVPPI

-1947 STLPRSTSSPP
+1947 PTIQRSASSPP
-1958 STLQNAASN
+1958 NKLQNAAST
-1967 DVPLAAPLPI
+1967 DVPLAAPVPV
-1977 PTIETPPQDS
+1977 PTIETPPQDN
-1987 EMAPVSLPSNELTLK
+1987 EMSPVSLPSNELTLK

-2024 VTIADVPEIT
+2024 VTNADVPEMAGN
-2034 DDYHS
+2034 YHS

-2051 SATLSVPSGQIPP
+2051 SAPLSAPSGQIPP

-2075 HRGMP
+2075 PRGMP
-2080 PAISQHQAF
+2080 PSISQHQAF

-2102 TLPLPLQGQSQVSA
+2102 TLPLHTPLQGQAQVST
-2116 LGIRQGAPVSQTQD
+2116 LSIRQGTPVSQTQD

-2153 TAMVQGSTLISGGPV
+2153 AAMVQGSTLISGGPV

-2179 AAEVAKAQPGL
+2179 AAEVAKAQQGL

-2217 QLIQMRQGMA
+2217 QIIQMRQSMA

-2239 PSQSNYFA
+2239 PNQSNYFA
-2247 AAPMSSGPLHQMLVP
+2247 ATPISSGPLHQMLVP

-2271 GFGSMQQPLV
+2271 GFGSVQQPLV

-2296 PGPPRRVL
+2296 PGPPRRVI
-2304 HSSFHTAA
+2304 HSGFHTAA
-2312 PALGREVNPVDPKI
+2312 PTLGREVNPMDPKT
-2326 FHLDRKMNPSPGA
+2326 FHLDRKMNPSPEA
-2339 LGYAVPSPAL
+2339 LGYSVPSPAM
-2349 FRPGATSPRG
+2349 FRTGSTSPRG
-2359 KSPGPNQCGINPL
+2359 KSPGPAQCGVNSL
-2372 PCFRGNVSQQM
+2372 PCYRGNVSQQ
-2383 PSYCSSK
+2383 
-2390 VRSRPYHG
+2390 
-2398 ASYTVPL
+2398 
-2405 HDPIIQAT
+2405 
-2413 RNAYLPPC
+2413 
-2421 PFLATRVPS
+2421 
-2430 GPTDGF
+2430 
-2436 LLPKAAKETD
+2436 
-2446 EDAKAKQRAEVLQST
+2446 AKQRAEVLQST
-2461 QRFFERVTPRSNS
+2461 QRFFERVTPCSNNS
-2474 DASSLPAKE
+2474 DVGSLPAEE
-2483 HQEAESAPLH
+2483 HQEEEITMPR
-2493 KDEKSSSNP
+2493 KDEKSSSKP

-2518 DEKL
+2518 EEKL

>member
-109 SQLPLASQTSGS
+109 SQLPPASQTSGS
-121 SQPKRPAATAVV
+121 SQPKRPAAATAVV
-133 AAPQE
+133 ATPQE

-322 VPGPRLPQHPT
+322 VPGPRLPPHPT
-333 RMSEA
+333 RMPEA

-379 SDDEDDDEAEKGK
+379 SDDEDDDDPEKGK
-392 SDNWDGQMSRPDRQV
+392 SENWDGQTSRPDRQEL
-407 SRNSENKKESPSE
+407 RTSENKKEPPSE
-420 EHSSV
+420 EHLSV
-425 KAARGEGPAP
+425 KAGRGEGLTS
-435 AQAELGLPGSQ
+435 AQTELGPPGSQ

-466 MCSPHEHQVAQGPY
+466 MCSPHEHQIAPGSY
-480 SIYRQAASPSVHQ
+480 SIYRQAASPSMHQ
-493 AAVPQDKANPA
+493 TTVPQEKANPS
-504 LANQKAP
+504 LANQKTP

-586 EKENEEPAGSNKR
+586 EKENEEPVASNKR
-599 QRTASSSSFEMTQVE
+599 QRTASSGSFEMPQAE
-614 PPPPPEKEAI
+614 PPPPPEKETV

-633 RVESKVEAVVQGR
+633 RVESKVETVVPGR

-677 QQWQQQHHQQQQH
+677 QQWQQQQQHQQQH
-690 QSSQQAPPQQPPQP
+690 QSSQQVPPQQPPQPQP

-718 KPMYPGSIGRP
+718 KPMYPGSIGR

-763 FPPGVHP
+763 FPAGVHP

-806 AGDVFPSAEMRPL
+806 AGDVFPPAEIRPL
-819 ASPIRPHEE
+819 ASPIRPHDE
-828 DDKGLRSET
+828 DDKSLRSET

-847 PQSFVTGLQQVS
+847 PQSFVSSLQVS
-859 ESGPRHIPQMQRFP
+859 DSGPRHVPQMQRYT
-873 LVERLDEQRQT
+873 LMDRLDEQRQT

-889 LPSVQA
+889 LPSVQM

-907 QLQHSHSQRKAEQE
+907 QLQHSHPQRKAEQE
-921 SMPLRRETAQLQ
+921 SMPIRRETTQLQ
-933 HEDKKV
+933 HEDKKM
-939 EPLVMHASRES
+939 EPLMMHVPRES
-950 GQLSNSVKKAGPHI
+950 SQLSNVVKKAAPHI
-964 QAPDILQH
+964 QAAEVLQH
-972 KEDHSTKENKQDES
+972 KEDHSVKENKQEENK
-986 RKGDKPSRQDMHRP
+986 KGDKPNRQDMHRP

-1020 DDMGDKP
+1020 DEPSDKP

-1042 KREESEQEMEKGKP
+1042 KREDSEQEVEKGKP
-1056 ASGDKTSIKGKDKLQ
+1056 TSGEKTVVKGKDKSQ
-1071 ESKFEAD
+1071 EFKLEAD
-1078 ISKQDSSCSKVSQP
+1078 CSKQDSSASLKASQP
-1092 GSSMS
+1092 VPSVSV
-1097 ASNKSLQGPPVT
+1097 SNKPSQGPPLSNV
-1109 NMQDDRG
+1109 QDDRG

-1125 RPEKMKPSRPPPKD
+1125 RPEKAKTSKPPQKD
-1139 FNSGPP
+1139 FNNGPP

-1200 YREPMYRMDEGGP
+1200 YREPMYRTEESGS
-1213 KGSFR
+1213 KSSFR
-1218 PRNTSETR
+1218 PRNPSETR

-1265 SSSKDQSKEFRN
+1265 TSSKEPAKEFRN
-1277 SDQGRVDKKN
+1277 SDQGRADKKN
-1287 RSEPPKFGDKMPPRL
+1287 RAEPPKLADKMPPRL

-1309 IFTPRGVPSRR
+1309 VFTPRGVPSRR

-1328 GGRPQQGGWGPPSKM
+1328 GGGGGGRPQQGGWGPSSKV

-1348 QPSKEQLK
+1348 QPSKEQVK
-1356 APESRPPAIPPGKEN
+1356 TPEIRPLDMPPGKES
-1371 EKSLSDKP
+1371 EKNPSEKP
-1379 APPVDEPIMPE
+1379 PQVGESAAPE
-1390 GQPHRP
+1390 GQPHRS
-1396 ERPIDKPPRRRR
+1396 ERPPDKPPRRRR

-1430 AARMNGERNLYPAE
+1430 AARMNGERNLFPE
-1444 ALPPNPPPNPQT
+1444 SLPPNPPPNPQT

-1498 RDKDGMFMKNAPGS
+1498 RDKDGMFVKNAPGG
-1512 IKSIDP
+1512 IKSVDP

-1538 DRQNRRSNPGDTS
+1538 DRQNRRSNPGDSS

-1567 NWPSPKNRRPVEER
+1567 NWPSPKNRRPVEDR
-1581 TAPLP
+1581 TTLA

-1616 VNSRHKDR
+1616 VNNRHKDC
-1624 KLVPGKTKEKSGML
+1624 KLAPGKIKEKNDML

-1646 AGVVIIDD
+1646 ASVVIIDD
-1654 HPAASAD
+1654 HPAVSAD
-1661 DETISPLNDG
+1661 DESISPLNDG
-1671 FTRVLSKRQKKILDD
+1671 FTRVLSKRQKRILDD

-1698 AVKICAMDTLHPSLP
+1698 AVKICTMDSLHPSLS

-1719 SKKVILSSIESEES
+1719 SKKVTLSNLESEES
-1733 CKGQTNAADLGTQ
+1733 CKGQTNTADLGTQ

-1753 VGSLTPPAASGLD
+1753 AASGLD

-1816 TGERVGLINRIGTK
+1816 TGERVGLINRISTK
-1830 VVEIRSAENQLPEP
+1830 VVEIRSAENQLLEP

-1859 NKFQESATEL
+1859 NKFQESASEL

-1889 REGQQKECPEV
+1889 REGQQKESPET

-1908 ISSRPKSKPDPDLL
+1908 INSRPKSKPDPDLL

-1927 AVPPI
+1927 TVPPI

-1947 STLPRSTSSPP
+1947 PTIQRSASSPP
-1958 STLQNAASN
+1958 NKLQNAAST
-1967 DVPLAAPLPI
+1967 D
-1977 PTIETPPQDS
+1977 
-1987 EMAPVSLPSNELTLK
+1987 

-2024 VTIADVPEIT
+2024 VTNADVPEMAGN
-2034 DDYHS
+2034 YHS

-2051 SATLSVPSGQIPP
+2051 SAPLSAPSGQIPP

-2075 HRGMP
+2075 PRGMP
-2080 PAISQHQAF
+2080 PSISQHQAF

-2102 TLPLPLQGQSQVSA
+2102 TLPLHTPLQGQAQVST
-2116 LGIRQGAPVSQTQD
+2116 LSIRQGTPVSQTQD

-2153 TAMVQGSTLISGGPV
+2153 AAMVQGSTLISGGPV

-2179 AAEVAKAQPGL
+2179 AAEVAKAQQGL

-2217 QLIQMRQGMA
+2217 QIIQMRQSMA

-2239 PSQSNYFA
+2239 PNQSNYFA
-2247 AAPMSSGPLHQMLVP
+2247 ATPISSGPLHQMLVP

-2271 GFGSMQQPLV
+2271 GFGSVQQPLV

-2296 PGPPRRVL
+2296 PGPPRRVI
-2304 HSSFHTAA
+2304 HSGFHTAA
-2312 PALGREVNPVDPKI
+2312 PTLGREVNPMDPKT
-2326 FHLDRKMNPSPGA
+2326 FHLDRKMNPSPEA
-2339 LGYAVPSPAL
+2339 LGYSVPSPAM
-2349 FRPGATSPRG
+2349 FRTGSTSPRG
-2359 KSPGPNQCGINPL
+2359 KSPGPAQCGVNSL
-2372 PCFRGNVSQQM
+2372 PCYRGNVSQQ
-2383 PSYCSSK
+2383 
-2390 VRSRPYHG
+2390 
-2398 ASYTVPL
+2398 
-2405 HDPIIQAT
+2405 
-2413 RNAYLPPC
+2413 
-2421 PFLATRVPS
+2421 
-2430 GPTDGF
+2430 
-2436 LLPKAAKETD
+2436 
-2446 EDAKAKQRAEVLQST
+2446 AKQRAEVLQST
-2461 QRFFERVTPRSNS
+2461 QRFFERVTPCSNNS
-2474 DASSLPAKE
+2474 DVGSLPAEE
-2483 HQEAESAPLH
+2483 HQEEEITMPR
-2493 KDEKSSSNP
+2493 KDEKSSSKP

-2518 DEKL
+2518 EEKL

>member
-89 SKQESQDQKSTDAST
+89 SKQESQDQKNTDAST

-109 SQLPLASQTSGS
+109 SQLPPASQTSGS
-121 SQPKRPAATAVV
+121 SQPKRPAAATAVV
-133 AAPQE
+133 ATPQE

-322 VPGPRLPQHPT
+322 VPGPRLPPHPT
-333 RMSEA
+333 RMPEA

-379 SDDEDDDEAEKGK
+379 SDDEDDDDAEKGK
-392 SDNWDGQMSRPDRQV
+392 SENWDGQTSRPDRQE
-407 SRNSENKKESPSE
+407 SRTSENKKEPPSE
-420 EHSSV
+420 EHLSV
-425 KAARGEGPAP
+425 KAGRGEGLTS
-435 AQAELGLPGSQ
+435 AQTELGPPGSQ

-466 MCSPHEHQVAQGPY
+466 MCSPHEHQIAQGSY
-480 SIYRQAASPSVHQ
+480 SIYRQAASPSMHQ
-493 AAVPQDKANPA
+493 TTVPQEKANPS
-504 LANQKAP
+504 LANQKTP

-586 EKENEEPAGSNKR
+586 EKENEEPVGSNKR
-599 QRTASSSSFEMTQVE
+599 QRTASSGSFEMPQAE
-614 PPPPPEKEAI
+614 PPPPPEKETV

-633 RVESKVEAVVQGR
+633 RVESKVETVVPGR
-646 QPQPSQGYSKY
+646 QPQPCQGYSKY

-677 QQWQQQHHQQQQH
+677 QQWQQQQQQQH
-690 QSSQQAPPQQPPQP
+690 QSSQQVPPQQPPQPQP

-718 KPMYPGSIGRP
+718 KPMYPGSIGR

-763 FPPGVHP
+763 FPAGVHP

-806 AGDVFPSAEMRPL
+806 AGDVFPPAEIRPL
-819 ASPIRPHEE
+819 ASPIRPHDE
-828 DDKGLRSET
+828 DDKSLRSET

-847 PQSFVTGLQQVS
+847 PQSFVSGLQVS
-859 ESGPRHIPQMQRFP
+859 DSGPRHVPQMQRYT
-873 LVERLDEQRQT
+873 LMDRLDEQRQT

-889 LPSVQA
+889 LPSVQM
-895 ELERDRRVEMSS
+895 ELERDRRVEVSS
-907 QLQHSHSQRKAEQE
+907 QLQHSHAQRKAEQE
-921 SMPLRRETAQLQ
+921 SMPIRRETTQLQ
-933 HEDKKV
+933 HEDKKM
-939 EPLVMHASRES
+939 EPLMMHVPREAS
-950 GQLSNSVKKAGPHI
+950 QLSNVVKKAAPHI
-964 QAPDILQH
+964 QAAEVLQH
-972 KEDHSTKENKQDES
+972 KEDHSVKENKQEENK
-986 RKGDKPSRQDMHRP
+986 KGDKPNRQDMHRP

-1020 DDMGDKP
+1020 DEPSDKP

-1042 KREESEQEMEKGKP
+1042 KREDSEQEVEKGKP
-1056 ASGDKTSIKGKDKLQ
+1056 ASGEKTVVKGKDKLQ
-1071 ESKFEAD
+1071 EFKLEAD
-1078 ISKQDSSCSKVSQP
+1078 CSKQDSSSLKVSQP
-1092 GSSMS
+1092 VPSVSV
-1097 ASNKSLQGPPVT
+1097 SNKPSQGPPLSNV
-1109 NMQDDRG
+1109 QDDRG

-1125 RPEKMKPSRPPPKD
+1125 RPEKAKTSKPPQKD
-1139 FNSGPP
+1139 FNNGPP

-1200 YREPMYRMDEGGP
+1200 YREPMYRTEESGS
-1213 KGSFR
+1213 KSSFR
-1218 PRNTSETR
+1218 PRNPSETR

-1265 SSSKDQSKEFRN
+1265 SSSKEPTKEFRN
-1277 SDQGRVDKKN
+1277 SDQGRADKKN
-1287 RSEPPKFGDKMPPRL
+1287 RAEPPKLADKMPPRL

-1309 IFTPRGVPSRR
+1309 VFTPRGVPSRR

-1328 GGRPQQGGWGPPSKM
+1328 GGGGGGRPQQGGWGPSSKV

-1348 QPSKEQLK
+1348 QPSKEQVK
-1356 APESRPPAIPPGKEN
+1356 TPEIRPLDMHPGKES
-1371 EKSLSDKP
+1371 EKNPSEKLPQVGES
-1379 APPVDEPIMPE
+1379 AAPE
-1390 GQPHRP
+1390 GQPHRS
-1396 ERPIDKPPRRRR
+1396 ERPPDKPPRRRR

-1430 AARMNGERNLYPAE
+1430 AARMNGERNLFPE
-1444 ALPPNPPPNPQT
+1444 SLPPNPPPNPQT

-1498 RDKDGMFMKNAPGS
+1498 RDKDGMFVKNAPGG
-1512 IKSIDP
+1512 IKSVDP

-1538 DRQNRRSNPGDTS
+1538 DRQNRRSNPGDSS

-1567 NWPSPKNRRPVEER
+1567 NWPSPKNRRPVEDR
-1581 TAPLP
+1581 TTLA

-1616 VNSRHKDR
+1616 VNNRHKDC
-1624 KLVPGKTKEKSGML
+1624 KLAPGKIKEKNDML

-1646 AGVVIIDD
+1646 ASVVIIDD
-1654 HPAASAD
+1654 HPAISAD
-1661 DETISPLNDG
+1661 DESISPLNDG
-1671 FTRVLSKRQKKILDD
+1671 FTRVLSKRQKRILDD

-1698 AVKICAMDTLHPSLP
+1698 AVKICTMDSLHPSLS

-1719 SKKVILSSIESEES
+1719 SKKVTHSNLESEES
-1733 CKGQTNAADLGTQ
+1733 CKGQTNAANLGTQ

-1753 VGSLTPPAASGLD
+1753 AASGLD

-1816 TGERVGLINRIGTK
+1816 TGERVGLINRISTK
-1830 VVEIRSAENQLPEP
+1830 VVEIRSAENQLLEP

-1859 NKFQESATEL
+1859 NKFQESASEL

-1889 REGQQKECPEV
+1889 REGQQKENPET

-1908 ISSRPKSKPDPDLL
+1908 INSRPKSKPDPDLL

-1927 AVPPI
+1927 TVPPI

-1947 STLPRSTSSPP
+1947 PTIQRSTSSPP
-1958 STLQNAASN
+1958 NKLQTAASN
-1967 DVPLAAPLPI
+1967 D
-1977 PTIETPPQDS
+1977 
-1987 EMAPVSLPSNELTLK
+1987 

-2024 VTIADVPEIT
+2024 VTNADVPEMAGN
-2034 DDYHS
+2034 YHS

-2051 SATLSVPSGQIPP
+2051 SSPLSAPSGHIPP

-2075 HRGMP
+2075 PRGMP
-2080 PAISQHQAF
+2080 PSISQHQAF

-2102 TLPLPLQGQSQVSA
+2102 TLPLHTPLQGQAQVST
-2116 LGIRQGAPVSQTQD
+2116 LSIRQGTPVSQTQD
-2130 MFSSLQSFRSQQL
+2130 MFSPLQSFRSQQL

-2153 TAMVQGSTLISGGPV
+2153 AAMVQGSPLISGAPV
-2168 KGQYVGFSAVQ
+2168 KSQYVGFSAVQ
-2179 AAEVAKAQPGL
+2179 AAEVAKAQQGL

-2217 QLIQMRQGMA
+2217 QIIQMRQSMA

-2239 PSQSNYFA
+2239 PNQSNYFA
-2247 AAPMSSGPLHQMLVP
+2247 ATPISSGPLHQMLVP

-2271 GFGSMQQPLV
+2271 GFGSVQQPLV

-2296 PGPPRRVL
+2296 PGPPRRVV
-2304 HSSFHTAA
+2304 HSGFHTAA
-2312 PALGREVNPVDPKI
+2312 PTLGREVNPMDPKT
-2326 FHLDRKMNPSPGA
+2326 FHLDRKMNPSPETF
-2339 LGYAVPSPAL
+2339 GYSVPSPAM
-2349 FRPGATSPRG
+2349 FRTGSTSPRG
-2359 KSPGPNQCGINPL
+2359 KSPGPVQCGVNSL
-2372 PCFRGNVSQQM
+2372 PCYRGNVSQQ
-2383 PSYCSSK
+2383 
-2390 VRSRPYHG
+2390 
-2398 ASYTVPL
+2398 
-2405 HDPIIQAT
+2405 
-2413 RNAYLPPC
+2413 
-2421 PFLATRVPS
+2421 
-2430 GPTDGF
+2430 
-2436 LLPKAAKETD
+2436 
-2446 EDAKAKQRAEVLQST
+2446 AKQRAEVLQST
-2461 QRFFERVTPRSNS
+2461 QRFFERVTPCSNNS
-2474 DASSLPAKE
+2474 DVGSLPAEE
-2483 HQEAESAPLH
+2483 HQEEESTMPR
-2493 KDEKSSSNP
+2493 KDEKSSSKP

-2518 DEKL
+2518 EEKL

>member
-104 AQQPE
+104 SQQPE
-109 SQLPLASQTSGS
+109 SQLPPASQTSGS
-121 SQPKRPAATAVV
+121 NQSKRSAAATAVV
-133 AAPQE
+133 ATPQE
-138 ATPSAQSGTKS
+138 TTPSAQSGTKS

-218 GGRNLGAPGGSLIEG
+218 GGRNLGAPGVSLIEG

-243 ASSIASSADQKVTVR
+243 ASCIASSADQKVPLR
-258 MAEQPPRPGVGVPQ
+258 MAEQPPRSGSGVPQ

-290 MYSPYCGLPFP
+290 MYAPYCGLPFP
-301 TPYGPQG
+301 APYGPQG
-308 PYRYPPPDA
+308 SYRYPSPDA

-322 VPGPRLPQHPT
+322 VPAPRLPQHPT

-379 SDDEDDDEAEKGK
+379 SDDEDDDDAEKGK
-392 SDNWDGQMSRPDRQV
+392 SDNWDGQVNRPERQEL
-407 SRNSENKKESPSE
+407 RNSEHRKETPSE
-420 EHSSV
+420 EHPSV
-425 KAARGEGPAP
+425 KATRSEGAAP
-435 AQAELGLPGSQ
+435 ASSELGP
-446 PPRVSASWGPAV
+446 PPRVPTNWGPAV
-458 DHQGRRTG
+458 DYQGRRAG
-466 MCSPHEHQVAQGPY
+466 MGLSHEHQVTHGLY
-480 SIYRQAASPSVHQ
+480 NIFRQASSLSMHQ
-493 AAVPQDKANPA
+493 DAAPQDKPGA
-504 LANQKAP
+504 LATQKAP

-521 QRRKQSSTEIS
+521 QRRKQSSSEIS

-586 EKENEEPAGSNKR
+586 GKENEEPVGSNKR
-599 QRTASSSSFEMTQVE
+599 QRTASSSSFEMTQAD
-614 PPPPPEKEAI
+614 PPPPPEKETI
-624 EVKEEAGVV
+624 EVKEETGVV
-633 RVESKVEAVVQGR
+633 RVESKVEVVVPGR
-646 QPQPSQGYSKY
+646 QTQTSQGYSKY

-677 QQWQQQHHQQQQH
+677 QQQWQQQQQQQHHHHQQP
-690 QSSQQAPPQQPPQP
+690 SSQQAPSQQPPQP
-704 LAMAPSAPMHPQQQ
+704 LAMAPSAPMHPQQQQ

-735 PMGYDPRWMMMP
+735 PIGYDPRWMMMP
-747 PYMDPRMLQ
+747 PYMDPRMMQ
-756 GRPPIDY
+756 GRHPIDY

-784 GSEPFDRHPTRGTP
+784 GSEPFDRHPSRGTP

-806 AGDVFPSAEMRPL
+806 AGDVFPSTEIRPL
-819 ASPIRPHEE
+819 ASPIRPHED

-837 PPVRHRDTGP
+837 PPVRHRDAGP
-847 PQSFVTGLQQVS
+847 PQSFMSSLQPVS
-859 ESGPRHIPQMQRFP
+859 ESGPRHVAQMQRYP
-873 LVERLDEQRQT
+873 LVERLDEQRPS

-889 LPSVQA
+889 LPSSIQA
-895 ELERDRRVEMSS
+895 ELSRDRRMEMSA
-907 QLQHSHSQRKAEQE
+907 QLQHSARKPDQE
-921 SMPLRRETAQLQ
+921 LMPARREVAQLS

-939 EPLVMHASRES
+939 EPHVMHHPRES
-950 GQLSNSVKKAGPHI
+950 VGLPNSVKKTGPPP
-964 QAPDILQH
+964 QPLELLQH
-972 KEDHSTKENKQDES
+972 KEDHQAKENKQEES
-986 RKGDKPSRQDMHRP
+986 RKGDKPGRQDVHRS
-1000 QRKESKTETRWGPRP
+1000 QRREPKTETRWGPRP
-1015 GSKNR
+1015 GSKSR
-1020 DDMGDKP
+1020 DEAGEKP
-1027 ARRAGPIKKPVLKDM
+1027 ARRAGPIKKPVLKEL
-1042 KREESEQEMEKGKP
+1042 KREDSEQETEKGKP
-1056 ASGDKTSIKGKDKLQ
+1056 AAGEKVTVKGKDRPL

-1078 ISKQDSSCSKVSQP
+1078 PCKPDSSSSTGLKVNQP
-1092 GSSMS
+1092 GPPIV
-1097 ASNKSLQGPPVT
+1097 SNKSLPGPPVT
-1109 NMQDDRG
+1109 NLQDDRG
-1116 KAKPSGKDQ
+1116 KAKAPGKDQ
-1125 RPEKMKPSRPPPKD
+1125 RTEKAKPSKPPPKE
-1139 FNSGPP
+1139 FGG
-1145 PPRRNRDRDHS
+1145 PRRSRDRDQM
-1156 FDRSYSGRGRGRG
+1156 FEGGYAGRGRPRG

-1182 AYGGRG
+1182 SYGGRG

-1200 YREPMYRMDEGGP
+1200 SREPVYRAGEEGA

-1218 PRNTSETR
+1218 PRNPSETR

-1254 SDVAHSDKEVS
+1254 SDVAHSDKEAPS
-1265 SSSKDQSKEFRN
+1265 GPKEPRN
-1277 SDQGRVDKKN
+1277 PDQGRMDK
-1287 RSEPPKFGDKMPPRL
+1287 RGRPEPAKFGDKTPPRL
-1302 SDSSRGR
+1302 SDTSRGR

-1320 GRGGMPRG
+1320 GRGGAPRG
-1328 GGRPQQGGWGPPSKM
+1328 GSRPQQGGWGPPSRA
-1343 PPPKK
+1343 PPPRK
-1348 QPSKEQLK
+1348 QPSKEQAK
-1356 APESRPPAIPPGKEN
+1356 APEGKPLDVPSGKEHD
-1371 EKSLSDKP
+1371 KSLPEKP
-1379 APPVDEPIMPE
+1379 VPTVDPGFPDGHPP
-1390 GQPHRP
+1390 RP
-1396 ERPIDKPPRRRR
+1396 ERPLDRPPRRRR

-1430 AARMNGERNLYPAE
+1430 AARMNGERSPFPAE
-1444 ALPPNPPPNPQT
+1444 ALPVNPPPNPQT
-1456 EEIKEVVRNAAG
+1456 EEVREVVRHAAG

-1498 RDKDGMFMKNAPGS
+1498 RDKDGMLVKGVPGTV
-1512 IKSIDP
+1512 KSMDP

-1538 DRQNRRSNPGDTS
+1538 DRQNRRSNPGDS
-1551 GKGNRNS
+1551 GGKSSRSNT
-1558 AGSVRNEKR
+1558 GSMKNEKR
-1567 NWPSPKNRRPVEER
+1567 NWSSPKNKRPVEER
-1581 TAPLP
+1581 APSLP
-1586 AALPQNASA
+1586 AALSQNASA

-1609 IQKAIAE
+1609 IQQAIAE
-1616 VNSRHKDR
+1616 VSSRHKDR
-1624 KLVPGKTKEKSGML
+1624 KLAPAKAKEKSDML
-1638 TQFDLNNY
+1638 TQFDLNDY
-1646 AGVVIIDD
+1646 ASVVIIDD
-1654 HPAASAD
+1654 HPAVSAD

-1671 FTRVLSKRQKKILDD
+1671 FTRVISKRQKRIMDE
-1686 ERRKKEEHLLQK
+1686 ERRKKEENLLQK
-1698 AVKICAMDTLHPSLP
+1698 AVKICGIDTLQASLP

-1719 SKKVILSSIESEES
+1719 SKKVTMSATKSEES
-1733 CKGQTNAADLGTQ
+1733 NTDQTNATDLGTQ

-1753 VGSLTPPAASGLD
+1753 VGSLNPPATSGLD

-1776 EAASAEASQTDSGVD
+1776 EAVSAEASQTDSGVD

-1804 QRSSPAS
+1804 QRSSPDG

-1816 TGERVGLINRIGTK
+1816 TGERVGLINRISTK
-1830 VVEIRSAENQLPEP
+1830 VVDMRSSENQLPEP

-1859 NKFQESATEL
+1859 NKESASEL
-1869 SKEHKPGPIG
+1869 GKEHKPGPIG

-1889 REGQQKECPEV
+1889 REGQHKSSPDRG
-1900 AAKAVGFS
+1900 AKGVGFS
-1908 ISSRPKSKPDPDLL
+1908 ISRPKSKPDPDLL
-1922 LETEV
+1922 LENEV

-1932 QFGVSAKDSDFSLAV
+1932 QFGASAKDSDFNLNV
-1947 STLPRSTSSPP
+1947 STLPRSASSSPN
-1958 STLQNAASN
+1958 TLQNSASN
-1967 DVPLAAPLPI
+1967 DVPLAPPLPVA
-1977 PTIETPPQDS
+1977 TIEAPPQDN
-1987 EMAPVSLPSNELTLK
+1987 EMAPASHPGNELTLK

-2013 PGVTEKDVAAS
+2013 PSVTEKEVAAS
-2024 VTIADVPEIT
+2024 VTNTDVPEMSGG
-2034 DDYHS
+2034 YHS
-2039 FVNSIP
+2039 FVTSIPAIP

-2051 SATLSVPSGQIPP
+2051 SATLSAPGGQIPP
-2064 CYMESHFYGSQ
+2064 CYVDSHYYSSQ
-2075 HRGMP
+2075 PRGMP
-2080 PAISQHQAF
+2080 PSISQHQGF
-2089 QSGLSRAMPTQQI
+2089 QPGLSRAMPTQQI
-2102 TLPLPLQGQSQVSA
+2102 TLPLHTPLQGQTQVSA
-2116 LGIRQGAPVSQTQD
+2116 LGIQQGTPVSQTQD
-2130 MFSSLQSFRSQQL
+2130 MFASLQSFRSQQL

-2153 TAMVQGSTLISGGPV
+2153 AAMVQGSTLISGGPV
-2168 KGQYVGFSAVQ
+2168 KGQYVGFSAMQ
-2179 AAEVAKAQPGL
+2179 AGEVTKAPAGL
-2190 PYQHAACTPPMS
+2190 PYQQAACTHPMS

-2217 QLIQMRQGMA
+2217 QLIQMRQGLA

-2239 PSQSNYFA
+2239 PSQSNYFTA
-2247 AAPMSSGPLHQMLVP
+2247 PPMSSGPLHQMLVP

-2281 QLPQSLHHSQAQTVP
+2281 QLPQSLHQSQAQTVP
-2296 PGPPRRVL
+2296 PGAPRRVL
-2304 HSSFHTAA
+2304 HSSFHTTA
-2312 PALGREVNPVDPKI
+2312 PTLGRENDFFYVQVNPVDPKS
-2326 FHLDRKMNPSPGA
+2326 FHLDRKMNQSPGA
-2339 LGYAVPSPAL
+2339 LGYTVPSPTM
-2349 FRPGATSPRG
+2349 FRPGTTSPRG
-2359 KSPGPNQCGINPL
+2359 KSPGPIQCGINPL
-2372 PCFRGNVSQQM
+2372 LCFRGNVSQQ
-2383 PSYCSSK
+2383 
-2390 VRSRPYHG
+2390 
-2398 ASYTVPL
+2398 
-2405 HDPIIQAT
+2405 
-2413 RNAYLPPC
+2413 
-2421 PFLATRVPS
+2421 
-2430 GPTDGF
+2430 
-2436 LLPKAAKETD
+2436 
-2446 EDAKAKQRAEVLQST
+2446 AKQRAEVLQST
-2461 QRFFERVTPRSNS
+2461 QRFFERVTPRSSCNNNP
-2474 DASSLPAKE
+2474 SSLPATE
-2483 HQEAESAPLH
+2483 QQEGDALASH
-2493 KDEKSSSNP
+2493 KDEKSSGNP

-2512 QSIKPQ
+2512 QSVKPQ

>member
-104 AQQPE
+104 SQQPE
-109 SQLPLASQTSGS
+109 SQLPPASQTSGS
-121 SQPKRPAATAVV
+121 NQTKRPVAATAVG

-138 ATPSAQSGTKS
+138 ATPSVQSGTKS

-218 GGRNLGAPGGSLIEG
+218 GGRNLGAPGASLIEG
-233 ETKELSPEEA
+233 ETKEASPEEA
-243 ASSIASSADQKVTVR
+243 ASSTASSVDQKVPAR
-258 MAEQPPRPGVGVPQ
+258 MAEQPPRSGGGVPQ
-272 QAVPQPYPPPY
+272 PAVPQPYPPPY

-290 MYSPYCGLPFP
+290 MYPPYCGLPFP

-308 PYRYPPPDA
+308 SYRYPSPDV

-322 VPGPRLPQHPT
+322 VPQPRLPQHPT
-333 RMSEA
+333 RMTEGI
-338 VKRPSILKQDDLKE
+338 KRPSILKQDDLKE

-379 SDDEDDDEAEKGK
+379 SDEEDDDESEKGK
-392 SDNWDGQMSRPDRQV
+392 SDNWDGQMNRPERQEL
-407 SRNSENKKESPSE
+407 RNSEHRKETPSE
-420 EHSSV
+420 DQSSV
-425 KAARGEGPAP
+425 KPAKGEGPAP
-435 AQAELGLPGSQ
+435 PSAELG
-446 PPRVSASWGPAV
+446 PPRFPANWGPAV
-458 DHQGRRTG
+458 
-466 MCSPHEHQVAQGPY
+466 EY
-480 SIYRQAASPSVHQ
+480 Q
-493 AAVPQDKANPA
+493 AAVPQDKTNPA
-504 LANQKAP
+504 LANQKTP

-586 EKENEEPAGSNKR
+586 GKENEEPVGSNKR
-599 QRTASSSSFEMTQVE
+599 QRTASSSSFEMTQAE
-614 PPPPPEKEAI
+614 PPPPPEKEI
-624 EVKEEAGVV
+624 VEVKEETGVA
-633 RVESKVEAVVQGR
+633 RVESKVEVVTPGR
-646 QPQPSQGYSKY
+646 QSQTSQGYSKY

-677 QQWQQQHHQQQQH
+677 QWQQQ
-690 QSSQQAPPQQPPQP
+690 QSTQQAPPQPPQP
-704 LAMAPSAPMHPQQQ
+704 LSMAPSAPMHPQQQ

-747 PYMDPRMLQ
+747 PYMDPRMMQ

-784 GSEPFDRHPTRGTP
+784 GSEPFDRHPSRGTP

-806 AGDVFPSAEMRPL
+806 AGDVFPSAELQPL
-819 ASPIRPHEE
+819 ASPIRPHED

-837 PPVRHRDTGP
+837 PPVRHRDACP
-847 PQSFVTGLQQVS
+847 PQSFLSGLQQVS
-859 ESGPRHIPQMQRFP
+859 ETGPRHVGQMRYP
-873 LVERLDEQRQT
+873 LVDRLDEQRPS

-889 LPSVQA
+889 LPGVQA
-895 ELERDRRVEMSS
+895 DLGRDRRIEMSA
-907 QLQHSHSQRKAEQE
+907 QLQHSQRKADQE
-921 SMPLRRETAQLQ
+921 LMPPRREAPPLP

-939 EPLVMHASRES
+939 EPLPGHLPRETAH
-950 GQLSNSVKKAGPHI
+950 LPNSAKKAGPH
-964 QAPDILQH
+964 APPLELLQH
-972 KEDHSTKENKQDES
+972 KEDHQAKESKQDEG
-986 RKGDKPSRQDMHRP
+986 RKGDKPGRP
-1000 QRKESKTETRWGPRP
+1000 DVRRPPRKECRTETRWGPRP

-1020 DDMGDKP
+1020 DEMGEKP
-1027 ARRAGPIKKPVLKDM
+1027 PRRAGPIKKPVLKEM
-1042 KREESEQEMEKGKP
+1042 KREDCEQEIEKGKP
-1056 ASGDKTSIKGKDKLQ
+1056 AAGEKATFKVKERPQ
-1071 ESKFEAD
+1071 ESKFDAD
-1078 ISKQDSSCSKVSQP
+1078 HSKLDIPAGLKESQSAP
-1092 GSSMS
+1092 PVP
-1097 ASNKSLQGPPVT
+1097 ASNKSLPVPPVA
-1109 NMQDDRG
+1109 NSQDDRG
-1116 KAKPSGKDQ
+1116 KAKPSGKEQ
-1125 RPEKMKPSRPPPKD
+1125 RTEKAKPSKPPPKE
-1139 FNSGPP
+1139 FCSGPP
-1145 PPRRNRDRDHS
+1145 PPRRGRDRDHS
-1156 FDRSYSGRGRGRG
+1156 FERYYSGRGRARG
-1169 RGEFFSRGRGYRG
+1169 RGEFFARGRGYRG
-1182 AYGGRG
+1182 TYSGRG

-1200 YREPMYRMDEGGP
+1200 YREPMYRTDEDSS

-1218 PRNTSETR
+1218 PRNPSETR

-1265 SSSKDQSKEFRN
+1265 SSSKELPKEFRN
-1277 SDQGRVDKKN
+1277 SDQSRADRRN
-1287 RSEPPKFGDKMPPRL
+1287 RTEPPKFGDKMPPRL
-1302 SDSSRGR
+1302 SDPSRGR

-1328 GGRPQQGGWGPPSKM
+1328 GSGGGRPQQGGWGPPSKM
-1343 PPPKK
+1343 SPPKK
-1348 QPSKEQLK
+1348 QFSKEQVK
-1356 APESRPPAIPPGKEN
+1356 GPENKLLDIPPGKEN
-1371 EKSLSDKP
+1371 DKGLP
-1379 APPVDEPIMPE
+1379 ENQAPMADHSFPE

-1396 ERPIDKPPRRRR
+1396 ERPIDRPPRRRR

-1430 AARMNGERNLYPAE
+1430 AARMNGERNPFPTEVLPA
-1444 ALPPNPPPNPQT
+1444 NPPLNPQT
-1456 EEIKEVVRNAAG
+1456 EEVREVVRSAAG

-1498 RDKDGMFMKNAPGS
+1498 RDKDGMFVKNASGC
-1512 IKSIDP
+1512 IKVMDP
-1518 NAAQKKESS
+1518 NAAQKKEST

-1538 DRQNRRSNPGDTS
+1538 DRQNRRSNPGDS
-1551 GKGNRNS
+1551 GTKSGRNS

-1567 NWPSPKNRRPVEER
+1567 NWSSPKNRRPVEER
-1581 TAPLP
+1581 GTAHP
-1586 AALPQNASA
+1586 ATLSQNASA

-1609 IQKAIAE
+1609 IQQAIAE
-1616 VNSRHKDR
+1616 VSSRKKDR
-1624 KLVPGKTKEKSGML
+1624 KLVPGKGKEKSDVM

-1646 AGVVIIDD
+1646 AGVVIVDD
-1654 HPAASAD
+1654 HPAVSAD

-1671 FTRVLSKRQKKILDD
+1671 FTRVLSKRQKRILDE

-1698 AVKICAMDTLHPSLP
+1698 AVKICGMDTLQASLP
-1713 GFPKKQ
+1713 GFPKKH
-1719 SKKVILSSIESEES
+1719 SKKVAKSEES
-1733 CKGQTNAADLGTQ
+1733 NKGQASASDLGTR

-1753 VGSLTPPAASGLD
+1753 VGSLAPPATSGLD

-1776 EAASAEASQTDSGVD
+1776 EAVSAEASQTDSGVD

-1804 QRSSPAS
+1804 QRSSPDG

-1816 TGERVGLINRIGTK
+1816 TGERVGLVNRISTK
-1830 VVEIRSAENQLPEP
+1830 VVDMQSSGNQLSEP

-1849 RPARTGALKE
+1849 RSARTGTLKE
-1859 NKFQESATEL
+1859 NKDSASEL
-1869 SKEHKPGPIG
+1869 GKEHKPGPIG

-1889 REGQQKECPEV
+1889 REGQYKASPDRG
-1900 AAKAVGFS
+1900 AKAVGFS
-1908 ISSRPKSKPDPDLL
+1908 INSRPKSKPDPDLL

-1947 STLPRSTSSPP
+1947 STLPRSSSSSP
-1958 STLQNAASN
+1958 STLQNAVNN
-1967 DVPLAAPLPI
+1967 DVPLAPPMPVTTLDA
-1977 PTIETPPQDS
+1977 PPQDS
-1987 EMAPVSLPSNELTLK
+1987 EMASASLPGNELTLK

-2013 PGVTEKDVAAS
+2013 PSITEKEVAAS
-2024 VTIADVPEIT
+2024 VTHADVPELASG
-2034 DDYHS
+2034 YHS
-2039 FVNSIP
+2039 FVTSIPGIP

-2051 SATLSVPSGQIPP
+2051 SATLSAPGGQMPP
-2064 CYMESHFYGSQ
+2064 CYVESHYYGSQ
-2075 HRGMP
+2075 PRGMP
-2080 PAISQHQAF
+2080 PSISQHQGF
-2089 QSGLSRAMPTQQI
+2089 QHGLSRAMPTQQI
-2102 TLPLPLQGQSQVSA
+2102 TLPLHTPLQGQAQVSA
-2116 LGIRQGAPVSQTQD
+2116 LGLRQGTPVSQTQD
-2130 MFSSLQSFRSQQL
+2130 MFTSLQSFRSQQL

-2153 TAMVQGSTLISGGPV
+2153 AAMVQGSTLISGGPV
-2168 KGQYVGFSAVQ
+2168 KSQYVGFSALQ
-2179 AAEVAKAQPGL
+2179 AGEVTKTPAGL
-2190 PYQHAACTPPMS
+2190 PFQQAACTPPMS

-2217 QLIQMRQGMA
+2217 QLIQMRQGLA

-2239 PSQSNYFA
+2239 SSQSSYFTA
-2247 AAPMSSGPLHQMLVP
+2247 PPMSSGPLHQMLVP

-2281 QLPQSLHHSQAQTVP
+2281 QLPQSLHHSQAPAVP
-2296 PGPPRRVL
+2296 PGAPRRVL
-2304 HSSFHTAA
+2304 HSSFHTTA
-2312 PALGREVNPVDPKI
+2312 PTLGREVNPVDPKT
-2326 FHLDRKMNPSPGA
+2326 FHLDRKMSPSPGA
-2339 LGYAVPSPAL
+2339 LGYTVPSPTMFRQDAR
-2349 FRPGATSPRG
+2349 RPGTTSPRG
-2359 KSPGPNQCGINPL
+2359 KSPGPAQCGINPL
-2372 PCFRGNVSQQM
+2372 PCFRGNMSQQ
-2383 PSYCSSK
+2383 
-2390 VRSRPYHG
+2390 
-2398 ASYTVPL
+2398 
-2405 HDPIIQAT
+2405 
-2413 RNAYLPPC
+2413 
-2421 PFLATRVPS
+2421 
-2430 GPTDGF
+2430 
-2436 LLPKAAKETD
+2436 
-2446 EDAKAKQRAEVLQST
+2446 AKQRAEVLQST
-2461 QRFFERVTPRSNS
+2461 QRFFKRVTPPNSSGSGSNP
-2474 DASSLPAKE
+2474 ALLPATKP
-2483 HQEAESAPLH
+2483 QEGDGAPSH
-2493 KDEKSSSNP
+2493 KDEKSTGNP

-2512 QSIKPQ
+2512 QSMKPQ

>member
-109 SQLPLASQTSGS
+109 SQLPPASQTSGS
-121 SQPKRPAATAVV
+121 SQPKRPAAATAVV
-133 AAPQE
+133 ATPQE

-322 VPGPRLPQHPT
+322 VPGPRLPPHPT

-379 SDDEDDDEAEKGK
+379 SDDEDDDDAEKGK
-392 SDNWDGQMSRPDRQV
+392 SENWDGQTSRSDRQE
-407 SRNSENKKESPSE
+407 SRTSENKKEPPSE
-420 EHSSV
+420 EHLSV
-425 KAARGEGPAP
+425 KAGRGEGLTS
-435 AQAELGLPGSQ
+435 AQTELGPPGSQ

-458 DHQGRRTG
+458 DHQTT
-466 MCSPHEHQVAQGPY
+466 
-480 SIYRQAASPSVHQ
+480 
-493 AAVPQDKANPA
+493 VPQEKANPS
-504 LANQKAP
+504 LANQKTP

-586 EKENEEPAGSNKR
+586 EKENEEPVGSNKR
-599 QRTASSSSFEMTQVE
+599 QRTASSGSFEMPQAE
-614 PPPPPEKEAI
+614 PPPPPEKETV

-633 RVESKVEAVVQGR
+633 RVESKVETVVPGR

-677 QQWQQQHHQQQQH
+677 QQWQQQQQHQQQQH
-690 QSSQQAPPQQPPQP
+690 QSSQQVPPQQPPQP
-704 LAMAPSAPMHPQQQ
+704 QPLAMASSAPMHPQQQ
-718 KPMYPGSIGRP
+718 KPMYPGSIGR

-763 FPPGVHP
+763 FPAGVHP

-806 AGDVFPSAEMRPL
+806 AGDVFPPAEIRPL
-819 ASPIRPHEE
+819 ASPIRPHDE
-828 DDKGLRSET
+828 DDKSLRSET

-847 PQSFVTGLQQVS
+847 PQSFVSGLQVS
-859 ESGPRHIPQMQRFP
+859 DGGPRHVPQMQRYT
-873 LVERLDEQRQT
+873 LMDRLDEQRQT

-889 LPSVQA
+889 LPSVQM
-895 ELERDRRVEMSS
+895 ELERDRRVEVSS
-907 QLQHSHSQRKAEQE
+907 QLQHSHPQRKAEQE
-921 SMPLRRETAQLQ
+921 SMSIRRETTQLQ
-933 HEDKKV
+933 HEDKKM
-939 EPLVMHASRES
+939 EPLMMHVPRES
-950 GQLSNSVKKAGPHI
+950 SQLSNVVKKAAPHI
-964 QAPDILQH
+964 QAAEVLQH
-972 KEDHSTKENKQDES
+972 KEDHSVKENKQEENK
-986 RKGDKPSRQDMHRP
+986 KGDKPNRQDMHRP

-1020 DDMGDKP
+1020 DEPSDKP

-1042 KREESEQEMEKGKP
+1042 KREDSEQEVEKGKP
-1056 ASGDKTSIKGKDKLQ
+1056 ASGEKTIVKGKDKSQ
-1071 ESKFEAD
+1071 EFKLEAD
-1078 ISKQDSSCSKVSQP
+1078 CSKQDSSASLKVSQP
-1092 GSSMS
+1092 VPSVSV
-1097 ASNKSLQGPPVT
+1097 SNKPSQGPPLSNV
-1109 NMQDDRG
+1109 QDDRG

-1125 RPEKMKPSRPPPKD
+1125 RPEKAKTSKPPQKD
-1139 FNSGPP
+1139 FNNAPP

-1200 YREPMYRMDEGGP
+1200 YREPMYRTEESGS
-1213 KGSFR
+1213 KSSFR
-1218 PRNTSETR
+1218 PRNPSETR

-1265 SSSKDQSKEFRN
+1265 SSSKEPAKEFRN
-1277 SDQGRVDKKN
+1277 SDQGRADKKN
-1287 RSEPPKFGDKMPPRL
+1287 RAEPPKLTDKMPPRL

-1309 IFTPRGVPSRR
+1309 VFTPRGVPSRR

-1328 GGRPQQGGWGPPSKM
+1328 GGGGGGRPQQGGWGPSSKV

-1348 QPSKEQLK
+1348 QPLKEQVK
-1356 APESRPPAIPPGKEN
+1356 TPEIRPLDVPPGKES
-1371 EKSLSDKP
+1371 EKNPSEKP
-1379 APPVDEPIMPE
+1379 PQLGESAAPE
-1390 GQPHRP
+1390 GQHHRS
-1396 ERPIDKPPRRRR
+1396 ERPPDKPPRRRR

-1430 AARMNGERNLYPAE
+1430 AARMNGERNLFPE
-1444 ALPPNPPPNPQT
+1444 SLPPNPPPNPQT

-1498 RDKDGMFMKNAPGS
+1498 RDKDGMFVKNAPGG
-1512 IKSIDP
+1512 IKSVDP

-1538 DRQNRRSNPGDTS
+1538 DRQNRRSNPGDSS

-1567 NWPSPKNRRPVEER
+1567 NWPSPKNRRPVEDR
-1581 TAPLP
+1581 TTLA

-1616 VNSRHKDR
+1616 VNNRHKDC
-1624 KLVPGKTKEKSGML
+1624 KLAPGKIKEKNDML

-1646 AGVVIIDD
+1646 ASVVIVDD
-1654 HPAASAD
+1654 HPAVSAD

-1671 FTRVLSKRQKKILDD
+1671 FTRVLSKRQKRILDD

-1698 AVKICAMDTLHPSLP
+1698 AVKICTMDSLHPSLS

-1719 SKKVILSSIESEES
+1719 SKKVTLSNIESEES
-1733 CKGQTNAADLGTQ
+1733 CKGQTNTADLGTQ

-1753 VGSLTPPAASGLD
+1753 TASGLE

-1816 TGERVGLINRIGTK
+1816 TGERVGLINRISTK
-1830 VVEIRSAENQLPEP
+1830 VVEIRSAENQLLEP
-1844 KEQRQ
+1844 KEQRP

-1859 NKFQESATEL
+1859 NKFQGSASEL

-1889 REGQQKECPEV
+1889 REGQQKESPET

-1908 ISSRPKSKPDPDLL
+1908 INSRPKSKPDPDLL

-1927 AVPPI
+1927 TVPPI

-1947 STLPRSTSSPP
+1947 PTIQRSTSSPP
-1958 STLQNAASN
+1958 NKLQNAASN
-1967 DVPLAAPLPI
+1967 DVPLAAPVPV
-1977 PTIETPPQDS
+1977 PTIETPPQDN
-1987 EMAPVSLPSNELTLK
+1987 EMSPVSLPSNELTLK

-2024 VTIADVPEIT
+2024 VTNAEVPEMAG
-2034 DDYHS
+2034 DYHS

-2051 SATLSVPSGQIPP
+2051 SAPLSAPSGQMPP
-2064 CYMESHFYGSQ
+2064 CYMESHFYSSQ
-2075 HRGMP
+2075 PRGMP
-2080 PAISQHQAF
+2080 PSISQHQAF

-2102 TLPLPLQGQSQVSA
+2102 TLPLHTPLQGQAQVST
-2116 LGIRQGAPVSQTQD
+2116 LSIRQGTPVSQTQD

-2153 TAMVQGSTLISGGPV
+2153 AAMVQGSTLISGAPV

-2179 AAEVAKAQPGL
+2179 AAEVAKAQQGL

-2217 QLIQMRQGMA
+2217 QIIQMRQSMA

-2232 YSSPLQQ
+2232 YSSLQQ
-2239 PSQSNYFA
+2239 PNQSNYFA
-2247 AAPMSSGPLHQMLVP
+2247 ATPISSGPLHQMLVP

-2271 GFGSMQQPLV
+2271 GFGSVQQPLV

-2296 PGPPRRVL
+2296 PGPPRRVV
-2304 HSSFHTAA
+2304 HSGFHTAA
-2312 PALGREVNPVDPKI
+2312 PTLGREVNPMDPKT
-2326 FHLDRKMNPSPGA
+2326 FHLDRKMNPSPEA
-2339 LGYAVPSPAL
+2339 LGYSVPSPAM
-2349 FRPGATSPRG
+2349 FRPGSTSPRG
-2359 KSPGPNQCGINPL
+2359 KSPGPAQCGVHSL
-2372 PCFRGNVSQQM
+2372 PCYRGNVSQQ
-2383 PSYCSSK
+2383 
-2390 VRSRPYHG
+2390 
-2398 ASYTVPL
+2398 
-2405 HDPIIQAT
+2405 
-2413 RNAYLPPC
+2413 
-2421 PFLATRVPS
+2421 
-2430 GPTDGF
+2430 
-2436 LLPKAAKETD
+2436 
-2446 EDAKAKQRAEVLQST
+2446 AKQRAEVLQST
-2461 QRFFERVTPRSNS
+2461 QRFFERVTPCSNNS
-2474 DASSLPAKE
+2474 DVGSLPAEE
-2483 HQEAESAPLH
+2483 HQEEESTMPR
-2493 KDEKSSSNP
+2493 KDEKSSSKP

-2518 DEKL
+2518 EEKL

>member
-109 SQLPLASQTSGS
+109 SQLPPASQTSGS
-121 SQPKRPAATAVV
+121 SQPKRPAAATAVV
-133 AAPQE
+133 ATPQE

-322 VPGPRLPQHPT
+322 VPGPRLPPHPT

-379 SDDEDDDEAEKGK
+379 SDDEDDDDAEKGK
-392 SDNWDGQMSRPDRQV
+392 SENWDGQTSRSDRQE
-407 SRNSENKKESPSE
+407 SRTSENKKEPPSE
-420 EHSSV
+420 EHLSV
-425 KAARGEGPAP
+425 KAGRGEGLTS
-435 AQAELGLPGSQ
+435 AQTELGPPGSQ

-466 MCSPHEHQVAQGPY
+466 MCSPHEHQIAQGSY
-480 SIYRQAASPSVHQ
+480 SIYRQAASPSMHQ
-493 AAVPQDKANPA
+493 TTVPQEKANPS
-504 LANQKAP
+504 LANQKTP

-586 EKENEEPAGSNKR
+586 EKENEEPVGSNKR
-599 QRTASSSSFEMTQVE
+599 QRTASSGSFEMPQAE
-614 PPPPPEKEAI
+614 PPPPPEKETV

-633 RVESKVEAVVQGR
+633 RVESKVETVVPGR

-677 QQWQQQHHQQQQH
+677 QQWQQQQQHQQQQH
-690 QSSQQAPPQQPPQP
+690 QSSQQVPPQQPPQP
-704 LAMAPSAPMHPQQQ
+704 QPLAMASSAPMHPQQQ
-718 KPMYPGSIGRP
+718 KPMYPGSIGR

-763 FPPGVHP
+763 FPAGVHP

-806 AGDVFPSAEMRPL
+806 AGDVFPPAEIRPL
-819 ASPIRPHEE
+819 ASPIRPHDE
-828 DDKGLRSET
+828 DDKSLRSET

-847 PQSFVTGLQQVS
+847 PQSFVSGLQVS
-859 ESGPRHIPQMQRFP
+859 DGGPRHVPQMQRYT
-873 LVERLDEQRQT
+873 LMDRLDEQRQT

-889 LPSVQA
+889 LPSVQM
-895 ELERDRRVEMSS
+895 ELERDRRVEVSS
-907 QLQHSHSQRKAEQE
+907 QLQHSHPQRKAEQE
-921 SMPLRRETAQLQ
+921 SMSIRRETTQLQ
-933 HEDKKV
+933 HEDKKM
-939 EPLVMHASRES
+939 EPLMMHVPRES
-950 GQLSNSVKKAGPHI
+950 SQLSNVVKKAAPHI
-964 QAPDILQH
+964 QAAEVLQH
-972 KEDHSTKENKQDES
+972 KEDHSVKENKQEENK
-986 RKGDKPSRQDMHRP
+986 KGDKPNRQDMHRP

-1020 DDMGDKP
+1020 DEPSDKP

-1042 KREESEQEMEKGKP
+1042 KREDSEQEVEKGKP
-1056 ASGDKTSIKGKDKLQ
+1056 ASGEKTIVKGKDKSQ
-1071 ESKFEAD
+1071 EFKLEAD
-1078 ISKQDSSCSKVSQP
+1078 CSKQDSSASLKVSQP
-1092 GSSMS
+1092 VPSVSV
-1097 ASNKSLQGPPVT
+1097 SNKPSQGPPLSNV
-1109 NMQDDRG
+1109 QDDRG

-1125 RPEKMKPSRPPPKD
+1125 RPEKAKTSKPPQKD
-1139 FNSGPP
+1139 FNNAPP

-1200 YREPMYRMDEGGP
+1200 YREPMYRTEESGS
-1213 KGSFR
+1213 KSSFR
-1218 PRNTSETR
+1218 PRNPSETR

-1265 SSSKDQSKEFRN
+1265 SSSKEPAKEFRN
-1277 SDQGRVDKKN
+1277 SDQGRADKKN
-1287 RSEPPKFGDKMPPRL
+1287 RAEPPKLTDKMPPRL

-1309 IFTPRGVPSRR
+1309 VFTPRGVPSRR

-1328 GGRPQQGGWGPPSKM
+1328 GGGGGGRPQQGGWGPSSKV

-1348 QPSKEQLK
+1348 QPLKEQVK
-1356 APESRPPAIPPGKEN
+1356 TPEIRPLDVPPGKES
-1371 EKSLSDKP
+1371 EKNPSEKP
-1379 APPVDEPIMPE
+1379 PQLGESAAPE
-1390 GQPHRP
+1390 GQHHRS
-1396 ERPIDKPPRRRR
+1396 ERPPDKPPRRRR

-1430 AARMNGERNLYPAE
+1430 AARMNGERNLFPE
-1444 ALPPNPPPNPQT
+1444 SLPPNPPPNPQT

-1498 RDKDGMFMKNAPGS
+1498 RDKDGMFVKNAPGG
-1512 IKSIDP
+1512 IKSVDP

-1538 DRQNRRSNPGDTS
+1538 DRQNRRSNPGDSS

-1567 NWPSPKNRRPVEER
+1567 NWPSPKNRRPVEDR
-1581 TAPLP
+1581 TTLA

-1616 VNSRHKDR
+1616 VNNRHKDC
-1624 KLVPGKTKEKSGML
+1624 KLAPGKIKEKNDML

-1646 AGVVIIDD
+1646 ASVVIVDD
-1654 HPAASAD
+1654 HPAVSAD

-1671 FTRVLSKRQKKILDD
+1671 FTRVLSKRQKRILDD

-1698 AVKICAMDTLHPSLP
+1698 AVKICTMDSLHPSLS

-1719 SKKVILSSIESEES
+1719 SKKVTLSNIESEES
-1733 CKGQTNAADLGTQ
+1733 CKGQTNTADLGTQ

-1753 VGSLTPPAASGLD
+1753 TASGLE

-1816 TGERVGLINRIGTK
+1816 TGERVGLINRISTK
-1830 VVEIRSAENQLPEP
+1830 VVEIRSAENQLLEP
-1844 KEQRQ
+1844 KEQRP

-1859 NKFQESATEL
+1859 NKFQGSASEL

-1889 REGQQKECPEV
+1889 REGQQKESPET

-1908 ISSRPKSKPDPDLL
+1908 INSRPKSKPDPDLL

-1927 AVPPI
+1927 TVPPI

-1947 STLPRSTSSPP
+1947 PTIQRSTSSPP
-1958 STLQNAASN
+1958 NKLQNAASN
-1967 DVPLAAPLPI
+1967 D
-1977 PTIETPPQDS
+1977 
-1987 EMAPVSLPSNELTLK
+1987 

-2024 VTIADVPEIT
+2024 VTNAEVPEMAG
-2034 DDYHS
+2034 DYHS

-2051 SATLSVPSGQIPP
+2051 SAPLSAPSGQMPP
-2064 CYMESHFYGSQ
+2064 CYMESHFYSSQ
-2075 HRGMP
+2075 PRGMP
-2080 PAISQHQAF
+2080 PSISQHQAF

-2102 TLPLPLQGQSQVSA
+2102 TLPLHTPLQGQAQVST
-2116 LGIRQGAPVSQTQD
+2116 LSIRQGTPVSQTQD

-2153 TAMVQGSTLISGGPV
+2153 AAMVQGSTLISGAPV

-2179 AAEVAKAQPGL
+2179 AAEVAKAQQGL

-2217 QLIQMRQGMA
+2217 QIIQMRQSMA

-2232 YSSPLQQ
+2232 YSSLQQ
-2239 PSQSNYFA
+2239 PNQSNYFA
-2247 AAPMSSGPLHQMLVP
+2247 ATPISSGPLHQMLVP

-2271 GFGSMQQPLV
+2271 GFGSVQQPLV

-2296 PGPPRRVL
+2296 PGPPRRVV
-2304 HSSFHTAA
+2304 HSGFHTAA
-2312 PALGREVNPVDPKI
+2312 PTLGREVNPMDPKT
-2326 FHLDRKMNPSPGA
+2326 FHLDRKMNPSPEA
-2339 LGYAVPSPAL
+2339 LGYSVPSPAM
-2349 FRPGATSPRG
+2349 FRPGSTSPRG
-2359 KSPGPNQCGINPL
+2359 KSPGPAQCGVHSL
-2372 PCFRGNVSQQM
+2372 PCYRGNVSQQ
-2383 PSYCSSK
+2383 
-2390 VRSRPYHG
+2390 
-2398 ASYTVPL
+2398 
-2405 HDPIIQAT
+2405 
-2413 RNAYLPPC
+2413 
-2421 PFLATRVPS
+2421 
-2430 GPTDGF
+2430 
-2436 LLPKAAKETD
+2436 
-2446 EDAKAKQRAEVLQST
+2446 AKQRAEVLQST
-2461 QRFFERVTPRSNS
+2461 QRFFERVTPCSNNS
-2474 DASSLPAKE
+2474 DVGSLPAEE
-2483 HQEAESAPLH
+2483 HQEEESTMPR
-2493 KDEKSSSNP
+2493 KDEKSSSKP

-2518 DEKL
+2518 EEKL